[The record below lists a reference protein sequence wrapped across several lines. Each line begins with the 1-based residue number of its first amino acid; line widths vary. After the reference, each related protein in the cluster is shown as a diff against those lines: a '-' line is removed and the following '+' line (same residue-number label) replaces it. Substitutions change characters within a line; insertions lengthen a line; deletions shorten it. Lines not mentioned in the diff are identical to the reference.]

1 MLLNALTRLIF
12 LYRANKIKKGV
23 VFLIYKQIGTTTNRL
38 TKVNHKLSPFETIA
52 MTPVEIIEDNENKEN
67 YKGYKAV
74 QFISGEFS
82 EEEHKPIIRNNENL
96 YYRDLIIIDIDEI
109 ELNSTQ
115 AIDLIKRE
123 LQGFKYLLY
132 ATLNHTEDKPRFR
145 LVLEP
150 TKKMNENE
158 YKATIIH
165 VMALLNMNFDEH
177 SFTWS
182 QPQGAPVTT
191 KSNST
196 NYVFI
201 KNLQGNKFPVQQLKQ
216 EYFQYSNS
224 YENYSISHDEA
235 IKSINEY
242 TKIESRN
249 LEDRRKFISCIMVLC
264 KAVLNKEIEYSTGLE
279 CSRLL
284 ANIPNSSPKWEQENQ
299 QIFNDELKRSK
310 GNINYFRTNYSFK
323 EKFLHKAKIENK
335 KAKKQDKKKGG
346 ITLIELRNTIENLRD
361 IKFNEMTNVIEIKKD
376 GVYKTLETKDIQLL
390 RLDLSERKKVTFSI
404 EDIKTAIYGVSE
416 KNRYHP
422 IKQLIEAV
430 QWDGIERAETFF
442 IECLGVEDN
451 PVNREV
457 TRKWLLACITR
468 LYDKGHKFDEMLIL
482 FGGQGIG
489 KSTTLERLAL
499 DTFYTKVTG
508 KLNNDTILQTSQS
521 WLVELDELSTLLRTP
536 TQEFK
541 AWLSSRKDT
550 TRAPYEAQP
559 IDFHKGFVVL
569 GTTNDNKILKDHTG
583 NRRFWILEC
592 NENKIKKSIF
602 DIEQKEILQLWAE
615 VRTWY
620 LKNESLLLS
629 QTSRKMMEE
638 KTENYV
644 IPIPFT
650 DEIKNIT
657 NMKFPRN
664 WKEII
669 HGKHKFRLHKY
680 VTDMLN
686 AGTSTED
693 ISQDVLLDDITTQEL
708 FFLLT
713 GNYRTS
719 LNGLKATK
727 DFSNVFNMLDNWKSS
742 KAISRGEKKDLRGYK
757 RIN

>member
-1 MLLNALTRLIF
+1 M
-12 LYRANKIKKGV
+12 
-23 VFLIYKQIGTTTNRL
+23 IYKQIGTTTNKL
-38 TKVNHKLSPFETIA
+38 TKVHHKLSPFETIA

-67 YKGYKAV
+67 YKRYKAV

-82 EEEHKPIIRNNENL
+82 EEEYKPIIRNNENL

-109 ELNSTQ
+109 ELNSNQ
-115 AIDLIKRE
+115 AINLVKRE
-123 LQGFKYLLY
+123 LQEFKYLLY

-182 QPQGAPVTT
+182 QPQGAPITT
-191 KSNST
+191 KSNNN

-201 KNLQGNKFPVQQLKQ
+201 KKLQGNKFPVQQPKQ
-216 EYFQYSNS
+216 EYFQYSNT

-235 IKSINEY
+235 IQRVKEY
-242 TKIESRN
+242 TERESKN
-249 LEDRRKFISCIMVLC
+249 LEKRSNFISCIMVLC
-264 KAVLNKEIEYSTGLE
+264 KAVTTGEIEYVTGLE

-284 ANIPNSSPKWEQENQ
+284 ANIPNSFPKWEQENQ
-299 QIFNDELKRSK
+299 QMFIEELKRSK
-310 GNINYFRTNYSFK
+310 GNVNYFKTKYSFDN
-323 EKFLHKAKIENK
+323 KFPGKNENK
-335 KAKKQDKKKGG
+335 NNKTANKKGDF
-346 ITLIELRNTIENLRD
+346 TLFDLMNTIENLRE
-361 IKFNEMTNVIEIKKD
+361 IKFNEVKDLIEIKRD
-376 GVYKTLETKDIQLL
+376 GKFETLNNKDINLL
-390 RLDLSERKKVTFSI
+390 RLDLSKLKKVTFAT

-422 IKQLIEAV
+422 IKQLIEGI

-442 IECLGVEDN
+442 IDCLGVEDN

-457 TRKWLLACITR
+457 TRKWLLACMTR
-468 LYDKGHKFDEMLIL
+468 LYKKGCKFDEMLIL

-541 AWLSSRKDT
+541 SWLSSRKDT

-559 IDFHKGFVVL
+559 TDFYRGFVVL

-592 NENKIKKSIF
+592 NEDRIKKSIF
-602 DIEQKEILQLWAE
+602 NVEEKEILQIWAE

-620 LKNESLLLS
+620 HKNESLLLS
-629 QTSRKMMEE
+629 KETKKLMEE

-644 IPIPFT
+644 IPIPYT

-664 WKEII
+664 WKEIV

-686 AGTSTED
+686 AGISTED
-693 ISQDVLLDDITTQEL
+693 ISQDILLDDITTQEL

-713 GNYRTS
+713 GNYKTS
-719 LNGLKATK
+719 LNGVQATK
-727 DFSNVFNMLDNWKSS
+727 DFSNVFSKLENWRYS
-742 KAISRGEKKDLRGYK
+742 KNISRGEKSNLRGYK
-757 RIN
+757 RTS

>member
-1 MLLNALTRLIF
+1 M
-12 LYRANKIKKGV
+12 
-23 VFLIYKQIGTTTNRL
+23 IYKQIGTTTNKL
-38 TKVNHKLSPFETIA
+38 TKVHHKLSPFETIA
-52 MTPVEIIEDNENKEN
+52 MTPVEIIEDTENKEN
-67 YKGYKAV
+67 YKRYKAT
-74 QFISGEFS
+74 QFVSGEFS
-82 EEEHKPIIRNNENL
+82 EEEKKPIIRNNENL

-109 ELNSTQ
+109 ELNSNQ
-115 AIDLIKRE
+115 AINLIKRE
-123 LQGFKYLLY
+123 LQEFKYLLY

-182 QPQGAPVTT
+182 QPQGAPITT
-191 KSNST
+191 KSNSN

-201 KNLQGNKFPVQQLKQ
+201 KKLQGNKFPVQQPKQ

-235 IKSINEY
+235 IQRVKEY
-242 TKIESRN
+242 TEKESKN
-249 LEDRRKFISCIMVLC
+249 LEKRSNFISCIMVLC
-264 KAVLNKEIEYSTGLE
+264 KAVTTGEIEYVTGLE

-284 ANIPNSSPKWEQENQ
+284 ANIPNSFPKWEQENQ
-299 QIFNDELKRSK
+299 KMFNEELKRSK
-310 GNINYFRTNYSFK
+310 GNVNYFKTKYSFK
-323 EKFLHKAKIENK
+323 EKFSHKNK

-346 ITLIELRNTIENLRD
+346 TILIELTNSIKQIRN
-361 IKFNEMTNVIEIKKD
+361 IKYNEMTNLIEIEKD
-376 GVYKTLETKDIQLL
+376 GCFKTLENRDIQLL
-390 RLDLSERKKVTFSI
+390 RLNLSEKKNTTFSTD
-404 EDIKTAIYGVSE
+404 DIKTSIYGISE
-416 KNRYHP
+416 LNRYHP
-422 IKQLIEAV
+422 IKELIEAV
-430 QWDGIERAETFF
+430 QWDGVKRAEKFF
-442 IECLGVEDN
+442 IDCLGVEDN
-451 PVNREV
+451 ELNREV

-468 LYDKGHKFDEMLIL
+468 LYEKGRKFDEMLIL

-508 KLNNDTILQTSQS
+508 KLSNETILQTSKT

-536 TQEFK
+536 SEEFK

-550 TRAPYEAQP
+550 TRVPYEAQP
-559 IDFHKGFVVL
+559 LDFERGFIVL
-569 GTTNDNKILKDHTG
+569 GTTNNKKILKDNTG
-583 NRRFWILEC
+583 NRRFWILDC
-592 NENKIKKSIF
+592 NKDNIKTSIF
-602 DIEQKEILQLWAE
+602 SLTKQDILQVWAE

-629 QTSRKMMEE
+629 QTARKMMEE

-669 HGKHKFRLHKY
+669 HGKHKYRLHRY

-713 GNYRTS
+713 GNYRTF

-742 KAISRGEKKDLRGYK
+742 KAISRGEKRDLRGYK
-757 RIN
+757 KIN

>member
-1 MLLNALTRLIF
+1 M
-12 LYRANKIKKGV
+12 
-23 VFLIYKQIGTTTNRL
+23 IYKQIGTTTNRL

-67 YKGYKAV
+67 YKRYKAV

-123 LQGFKYLLY
+123 LQEFKYLLY

-182 QPQGAPVTT
+182 QPQGTPITT
-191 KSNST
+191 KSNSS

-201 KNLQGNKFPVQQLKQ
+201 KKLQGNKFPVQKPKQ
-216 EYFQYSNS
+216 EYFQSSNS
-224 YENYSISHDEA
+224 YENFSIPYDEA
-235 IKSINEY
+235 IQIVKEY
-242 TKIESRN
+242 TEKESKN
-249 LEDRRKFISCIMVLC
+249 LEKRSNFISCLMVLC
-264 KAVLNKEIEYSTGLE
+264 KAVTTGEIEYITGVE

-284 ANIPNSSPKWEQENQ
+284 ANIPNSFPKWEQENQ
-299 QIFNDELKRSK
+299 KMFNEELKRSK
-310 GNINYFRTNYSFK
+310 GNVNHFKTKYSFK
-323 EKFLHKAKIENK
+323 EKFSHKNK

-346 ITLIELRNTIENLRD
+346 TILIELTNSIKQIRN
-361 IKFNEMTNVIEIKKD
+361 IKYNEMTNLIEIEKD
-376 GVYKTLETKDIQLL
+376 GCFKTLENRDIQLL
-390 RLDLSERKKVTFSI
+390 RLNLSEKKKTTFSTD
-404 EDIKTAIYGVSE
+404 DIKTSIYGISE
-416 KNRYHP
+416 LNRYHP
-422 IKQLIEAV
+422 IKELIEAV
-430 QWDGIERAETFF
+430 QWDGVKRAETFF
-442 IECLGVEDN
+442 IDCLGVEDN
-451 PVNREV
+451 ELNKEV

-468 LYDKGHKFDEMLIL
+468 LYEKGRKFDEMLIL

-508 KLNNDTILQTSQS
+508 KLSNETILQTSKT

-536 TQEFK
+536 SEEFK

-550 TRAPYEAQP
+550 TRVPYEAQP
-559 IDFHKGFVVL
+559 LDFERGFVVL
-569 GTTNDNKILKDHTG
+569 GTTNNKKILKDNTG
-583 NRRFWILEC
+583 NRRFWILDC
-592 NENKIKKSIF
+592 NKDNIKTSIF
-602 DIEQKEILQLWAE
+602 SLTEQDILQVWAE

-629 QTSRKMMEE
+629 QTARKMMEE

-669 HGKHKFRLHKY
+669 HGKHKYRLHRY

-713 GNYRTS
+713 GSYRTS

-742 KAISRGEKKDLRGYK
+742 KAISRGEKRDLRGYK
-757 RIN
+757 KIN

>member
-1 MLLNALTRLIF
+1 M
-12 LYRANKIKKGV
+12 
-23 VFLIYKQIGTTTNRL
+23 IYKQIGTTTNRL

-67 YKGYKAV
+67 YKRYKAV

-123 LQGFKYLLY
+123 LQEFKYLLY
-132 ATLNHTEDKPRFR
+132 ATLNHTEEKPRFR
-145 LVLEP
+145 LILEP

-182 QPQGAPVTT
+182 QPQGTPITT
-191 KSNST
+191 KNNSS

-201 KNLQGNKFPVQQLKQ
+201 KKSQGNKFPVQKPKQ
-216 EYFQYSNS
+216 EYSQSSNS
-224 YENYSISHDEA
+224 YENFSIPYDEA
-235 IKSINEY
+235 IQIVKEY
-242 TKIESRN
+242 TEKESKN
-249 LEDRRKFISCIMVLC
+249 LEKRSNFISCLMVLC
-264 KAVLNKEIEYSTGLE
+264 KAVTTGEIEYITGVE

-299 QIFNDELKRSK
+299 KMFNEELKRSK
-310 GNINYFRTNYSFK
+310 GNVNHFKTKYSFK
-323 EKFLHKAKIENK
+323 EKFSHKNK

-346 ITLIELRNTIENLRD
+346 TILIELTNSIKQIRN
-361 IKFNEMTNVIEIKKD
+361 IKYNEMTNLIEIEKD
-376 GVYKTLETKDIQLL
+376 GCFKTLENRDIQLL
-390 RLDLSERKKVTFSI
+390 RLNLSEKKKTTFSTD
-404 EDIKTAIYGVSE
+404 DIKTSIYGISE
-416 KNRYHP
+416 LNRYHP
-422 IKQLIEAV
+422 IKELIEAV
-430 QWDGIERAETFF
+430 QWDGVKRAETFF
-442 IECLGVEDN
+442 IDCLGVEDN
-451 PVNREV
+451 ELNKEV

-468 LYDKGHKFDEMLIL
+468 LYEKGRKFDEMLIL

-508 KLNNDTILQTSQS
+508 KLSNETILQTSKT

-536 TQEFK
+536 SEEFK

-550 TRAPYEAQP
+550 TRVPYEAQP
-559 IDFHKGFVVL
+559 LDFERGFIVL
-569 GTTNDNKILKDHTG
+569 GTTNNKKILKDNTG
-583 NRRFWILEC
+583 NRRFWILDC
-592 NENKIKKSIF
+592 NKDNIKTSIF
-602 DIEQKEILQLWAE
+602 SLTEQDILQVWAE

-629 QTSRKMMEE
+629 QTARKMMEE

-669 HGKHKFRLHKY
+669 HGKHKYRLHRY

-713 GNYRTS
+713 GNYRTY

-742 KAISRGEKKDLRGYK
+742 KAISRGEKRDLRGYK
-757 RIN
+757 KIN

>member
-1 MLLNALTRLIF
+1 M
-12 LYRANKIKKGV
+12 
-23 VFLIYKQIGTTTNRL
+23 IYKQIGTTTNRL

-182 QPQGAPVTT
+182 QPQGAPITT

-201 KNLQGNKFPVQQLKQ
+201 KNLQGNKFPVQKPKQ
-216 EYFQYSNS
+216 EYFQSSNS
-224 YENYSISHDEA
+224 YENFSIPYDEA
-235 IKSINEY
+235 IQIVKEY
-242 TKIESRN
+242 TEKESKN
-249 LEDRRKFISCIMVLC
+249 LKKRSNFISCLMVLC
-264 KAVLNKEIEYSTGLE
+264 KAVTTGEIEYITGVE

-299 QIFNDELKRSK
+299 KMFNEELKRSK
-310 GNINYFRTNYSFK
+310 GNVNHFKTKYSFK
-323 EKFLHKAKIENK
+323 EKFSHKNK

-346 ITLIELRNTIENLRD
+346 TILIELTNSIKQIRN
-361 IKFNEMTNVIEIKKD
+361 IKYNEMTNLIEIEKD
-376 GVYKTLETKDIQLL
+376 GCFKTLENRDIQLL
-390 RLDLSERKKVTFSI
+390 RLNLSEKKKTTFSTD
-404 EDIKTAIYGVSE
+404 DIKTSIYGISE
-416 KNRYHP
+416 LNRYHP
-422 IKQLIEAV
+422 IKELIEAV
-430 QWDGIERAETFF
+430 QWDGVKRAETFF
-442 IECLGVEDN
+442 IDCLGVEDN
-451 PVNREV
+451 ELNKEV

-468 LYDKGHKFDEMLIL
+468 LYEKGRKFDEMLIL

-508 KLNNDTILQTSQS
+508 KLSNETILQTSKT

-536 TQEFK
+536 SEEFK

-550 TRAPYEAQP
+550 TRVPYEAQP
-559 IDFHKGFVVL
+559 LDFERGFVVL
-569 GTTNDNKILKDHTG
+569 GTTNNKKILKDNTG
-583 NRRFWILEC
+583 NRRFWILDC
-592 NENKIKKSIF
+592 NKDNIKTSIF
-602 DIEQKEILQLWAE
+602 SLTEQDILQVWAE

-629 QTSRKMMEE
+629 QTARKMMEE

-669 HGKHKFRLHKY
+669 HGKHKYRLHRY

-713 GNYRTS
+713 GNYRTY

-742 KAISRGEKKDLRGYK
+742 KAISRGEKRDLRGYK
-757 RIN
+757 KIN

>member
-1 MLLNALTRLIF
+1 M
-12 LYRANKIKKGV
+12 
-23 VFLIYKQIGTTTNRL
+23 IYKQIGTTTNRL

-67 YKGYKAV
+67 YKRYKAV

-123 LQGFKYLLY
+123 LQEFKYLLY
-132 ATLNHTEDKPRFR
+132 ATLNHTEEKPRFR
-145 LVLEP
+145 LILEP

-165 VMALLNMNFDEH
+165 VMALLNINFDEH

-182 QPQGAPVTT
+182 QPQGTPITT
-191 KSNST
+191 NSNSS

-201 KNLQGNKFPVQQLKQ
+201 KKSQGNKFPVQKPKQ
-216 EYFQYSNS
+216 EYFQSSNS
-224 YENYSISHDEA
+224 YENFSILYDEA
-235 IKSINEY
+235 IQIVKEY
-242 TKIESRN
+242 TEKESKN
-249 LEDRRKFISCIMVLC
+249 LEKRSNFISCLMVLC
-264 KAVLNKEIEYSTGLE
+264 KAVTTGEIEYITGVE

-284 ANIPNSSPKWEQENQ
+284 ANIPNSFPKWEQENQ
-299 QIFNDELKRSK
+299 KMFNEELKRSK
-310 GNINYFRTNYSFK
+310 GNVNHFKTKYSFK
-323 EKFLHKAKIENK
+323 EKFSHKNK
-335 KAKKQDKKKGG
+335 KAKKQDKKKGDF
-346 ITLIELRNTIENLRD
+346 TLFDLMNIIDNLRD
-361 IKFNEMTNVIEIKKD
+361 IKFNEMSNLIEIKKD
-376 GVYKTLETKDIQLL
+376 GKYKAVDNKDINLL
-390 RLDLSERKKVTFSI
+390 RLDLSKLKKVTFST

-416 KNRYHP
+416 KNKYHP
-422 IKQLIEAV
+422 IKQLIEAT
-430 QWDGIERAETFF
+430 QWDGIERAEKIF
-442 IECLGVEDN
+442 IDWLGVEDN

-468 LYDKGHKFDEMLIL
+468 LYDKGRKFDEMLIL

-499 DTFYTKVTG
+499 DNFYTKVTG

-541 AWLSSRKDT
+541 SWLSSRKDT

-569 GTTNDNKILKDHTG
+569 GTTNDDKILKDHTG

-592 NENKIKKSIF
+592 DEDKIKKSIF
-602 DIEQKEILQLWAE
+602 NVEEKDILQVWAE

-629 QTSRKMMEE
+629 EETRKLMEE

-644 IPIPFT
+644 IPIPYT

-657 NMKFPRN
+657 NMKFPHN

-713 GNYRTS
+713 GDYRTS

-742 KAISRGEKKDLRGYK
+742 KAISRGEKKRFKGL
-757 RIN
+757 

>member
-1 MLLNALTRLIF
+1 M
-12 LYRANKIKKGV
+12 
-23 VFLIYKQIGTTTNRL
+23 IYKQIGTTTNKL
-38 TKVNHKLSPFETIA
+38 TKVHHKLSPFETIA

-67 YKGYKAV
+67 YKRYKAV

-82 EEEHKPIIRNNENL
+82 EEEYKPIIRNNENL

-109 ELNSTQ
+109 ELNSNQ
-115 AIDLIKRE
+115 AINLVKRE
-123 LQGFKYLLY
+123 LQEFKYLLY

-145 LVLEP
+145 LVLES

-182 QPQGAPVTT
+182 QPQGAPITT
-191 KSNST
+191 KSNSN

-201 KNLQGNKFPVQQLKQ
+201 KKLQGNKFPVQQPKQ
-216 EYFQYSNS
+216 EYFQYSNT

-235 IKSINEY
+235 IQRLKEY
-242 TKIESRN
+242 TERESKN
-249 LEDRRKFISCIMVLC
+249 LEKRSNFISCIMVLC
-264 KAVLNKEIEYSTGLE
+264 KAVTTGEIEYVTGLE

-284 ANIPNSSPKWEQENQ
+284 ANIPNSFPKWEQENQ
-299 QIFNDELKRSK
+299 QMFIEELKRSK
-310 GNINYFRTNYSFK
+310 GNVNYFKTKYSFDN
-323 EKFLHKAKIENK
+323 KFPGKNENK
-335 KAKKQDKKKGG
+335 NNKTANKKGAF
-346 ITLIELRNTIENLRD
+346 TLFDLMNTIENLRE
-361 IKFNEMTNVIEIKKD
+361 IKFNEVKDLIEIKRD
-376 GVYKTLETKDIQLL
+376 GKFETLNNKDINLL
-390 RLDLSERKKVTFSI
+390 RLDLSKLKKVTFAT

-422 IKQLIEAV
+422 IKQLIEGI

-442 IECLGVEDN
+442 IDCLGVEDN

-457 TRKWLLACITR
+457 TRKWLLACMTR
-468 LYDKGHKFDEMLIL
+468 LYKKGCKFDEMLIL

-541 AWLSSRKDT
+541 SWLSSRKDT

-559 IDFHKGFVVL
+559 TDFYRGFVVL

-592 NENKIKKSIF
+592 NEDRIKKSIF
-602 DIEQKEILQLWAE
+602 NVEEKEILQIWAE

-620 LKNESLLLS
+620 HKNESLLLS
-629 QTSRKMMEE
+629 KETKKLMEE

-644 IPIPFT
+644 IPIPYT

-664 WKEII
+664 WKEIV

-713 GNYRTS
+713 GNYKTT
-719 LNGLKATK
+719 LNGVQATK
-727 DFSNVFNMLDNWKSS
+727 DFSNVFSKLENWKYS
-742 KAISRGEKKDLRGYK
+742 KNIARGEKSNLRGYK
-757 RIN
+757 RTS

>member
-1 MLLNALTRLIF
+1 M
-12 LYRANKIKKGV
+12 
-23 VFLIYKQIGTTTNRL
+23 IYKQIGTTTNKL
-38 TKVNHKLSPFETIA
+38 TKVHHKLSPFETIA
-52 MTPVEIIEDNENKEN
+52 ITPIEIIEDTENKEN
-67 YKGYKAV
+67 YKRYKAI
-74 QFISGEFS
+74 QFVSGEFS
-82 EEEHKPIIRNNENL
+82 EEEKKPIIRNNENL

-109 ELNSTQ
+109 ELNSNQ
-115 AIDLIKRE
+115 AINLIERK
-123 LQGFKYLLY
+123 LQEFKYLLY

-182 QPQGAPVTT
+182 QPQGTPITT
-191 KSNST
+191 KNNSS

-201 KNLQGNKFPVQQLKQ
+201 KKSQGNKFPVQKPKQ
-216 EYFQYSNS
+216 EYSQSSNS
-224 YENYSISHDEA
+224 YENFSIPYDEA
-235 IKSINEY
+235 IQIVKEY
-242 TKIESRN
+242 TEKESKN
-249 LEDRRKFISCIMVLC
+249 LEKRSNFISCLMVLC
-264 KAVLNKEIEYSTGLE
+264 KAVTTGEIEYITGVE

-299 QIFNDELKRSK
+299 KMFNEELKRSK
-310 GNINYFRTNYSFK
+310 GNVNHFKTKYSFK
-323 EKFLHKAKIENK
+323 EKFSHKNK

-346 ITLIELRNTIENLRD
+346 TILIELTNSIKQIRN
-361 IKFNEMTNVIEIKKD
+361 IKYNEMTNLIEIEKD
-376 GVYKTLETKDIQLL
+376 GCFKTLENRDIQLL
-390 RLDLSERKKVTFSI
+390 RLNLSEKKKTTFSTD
-404 EDIKTAIYGVSE
+404 DIKTSIYGISE
-416 KNRYHP
+416 LNRYHP
-422 IKQLIEAV
+422 IKELIEAV
-430 QWDGIERAETFF
+430 QWDGVKRAETFF
-442 IECLGVEDN
+442 IDCLGVEDN
-451 PVNREV
+451 ELNKEV

-468 LYDKGHKFDEMLIL
+468 LYEKGRKFDEMLIL

-508 KLNNDTILQTSQS
+508 KLSNETILQTSKT

-536 TQEFK
+536 SEEFK

-550 TRAPYEAQP
+550 TRVPYEAQP
-559 IDFHKGFVVL
+559 LDFERGFVVL
-569 GTTNDNKILKDHTG
+569 GTTNNKKILKDNTG
-583 NRRFWILEC
+583 NRRFWILDC
-592 NENKIKKSIF
+592 NKDNIKTSIF
-602 DIEQKEILQLWAE
+602 SLTEQDILQVWAE

-629 QTSRKMMEE
+629 QTARKMMEE

-669 HGKHKFRLHKY
+669 HGKHKYRLHRY

-713 GNYRTS
+713 GNYRTY

-742 KAISRGEKKDLRGYK
+742 KAISRGEKRDLRGYK
-757 RIN
+757 KIN

>member
-1 MLLNALTRLIF
+1 M
-12 LYRANKIKKGV
+12 
-23 VFLIYKQIGTTTNRL
+23 IYKQIGTTTNRL

-67 YKGYKAV
+67 YKRYKAV
-74 QFISGEFS
+74 QFVSGEFS

-109 ELNSTQ
+109 ELNNTQ

-123 LQGFKYLLY
+123 LQEFKYLLY
-132 ATLNHTEDKPRFR
+132 ATLNHTEEKPRFR
-145 LVLEP
+145 LILEP

-182 QPQGAPVTT
+182 QPQGTPITT
-191 KSNST
+191 KSNSS

-201 KNLQGNKFPVQQLKQ
+201 KKSQGNKFPVQKPKQ
-216 EYFQYSNS
+216 EYFQSSNS
-224 YENYSISHDEA
+224 YENFSIPYDEA
-235 IKSINEY
+235 IQIVKEY
-242 TKIESRN
+242 TEKESKN
-249 LEDRRKFISCIMVLC
+249 LEKRSNFISCLMVLC
-264 KAVLNKEIEYSTGLE
+264 KAVTTGEIEYITGVE
-279 CSRLL
+279 CSKLL
-284 ANIPNSSPKWEQENQ
+284 ANIPNSFPKWEQENQ
-299 QIFNDELKRSK
+299 KMFNEELKRSK
-310 GNINYFRTNYSFK
+310 GNVNHFKTKYSFK
-323 EKFLHKAKIENK
+323 EKFSHKNK

-346 ITLIELRNTIENLRD
+346 TILIELTNSIKQIRN
-361 IKFNEMTNVIEIKKD
+361 IKYNEMTNLIEIEKD
-376 GVYKTLETKDIQLL
+376 GCFKTLENRDIQLL
-390 RLDLSERKKVTFSI
+390 RLNLSEKKKTTFSTD
-404 EDIKTAIYGVSE
+404 DIKTSIYGISE
-416 KNRYHP
+416 LNRYHP
-422 IKQLIEAV
+422 IKELIEAV
-430 QWDGIERAETFF
+430 QWDGVKRAETFF
-442 IECLGVEDN
+442 IDCLGVEDN
-451 PVNREV
+451 ELNKEV

-468 LYDKGHKFDEMLIL
+468 LYEKGRKFDEMLIL

-508 KLNNDTILQTSQS
+508 KLSNETILQTSKT

-536 TQEFK
+536 SEEFK

-550 TRAPYEAQP
+550 TRVPYEAQP
-559 IDFHKGFVVL
+559 LDFERGFVVL
-569 GTTNDNKILKDHTG
+569 GTTNNKKILKDNTG
-583 NRRFWILEC
+583 NRRFWILDC
-592 NENKIKKSIF
+592 NKDNIKTSIF
-602 DIEQKEILQLWAE
+602 SLTEQDILQVWAE

-629 QTSRKMMEE
+629 QTARKMMEE

-657 NMKFPRN
+657 NMKFPRT
-664 WKEII
+664 WKEIV

-693 ISQDVLLDDITTQEL
+693 IPQDVLLDDITTQEL

-742 KAISRGEKKDLRGYK
+742 KAISRGEKRDLRGYK
-757 RIN
+757 KIN

>member
-1 MLLNALTRLIF
+1 M
-12 LYRANKIKKGV
+12 
-23 VFLIYKQIGTTTNRL
+23 IYKQIGTTTNKL
-38 TKVNHKLSPFETIA
+38 TKVHHKLSPFEPIA

-67 YKGYKAV
+67 YKRYKAV

-82 EEEHKPIIRNNENL
+82 EEEYKPIIRNNESL

-109 ELNSTQ
+109 ELNSNQ
-115 AIDLIKRE
+115 AINLVKRE
-123 LQGFKYLLY
+123 LQEFKYLLY

-182 QPQGAPVTT
+182 QPQGTPITT
-191 KSNST
+191 KNNSS

-201 KNLQGNKFPVQQLKQ
+201 KKSQGNKFPVQKPKQ
-216 EYFQYSNS
+216 EYSQSSNS
-224 YENYSISHDEA
+224 YENFSIPYDEA
-235 IKSINEY
+235 IQIVKEY
-242 TKIESRN
+242 TEKESKN
-249 LEDRRKFISCIMVLC
+249 LEKRSNFISCLMVLC
-264 KAVLNKEIEYSTGLE
+264 KAVTTGEIEYITGVE

-299 QIFNDELKRSK
+299 KMFNEELKRSK
-310 GNINYFRTNYSFK
+310 GNVNHFKTKYSFK
-323 EKFLHKAKIENK
+323 EKFSHKNK

-346 ITLIELRNTIENLRD
+346 TILIELTNSIKQIRN
-361 IKFNEMTNVIEIKKD
+361 IKYNEMTNLIEIEKD
-376 GVYKTLETKDIQLL
+376 GCFKTLENRDIQLL
-390 RLDLSERKKVTFSI
+390 RLNLSEKKKTTFSTD
-404 EDIKTAIYGVSE
+404 DIKTSIYGISE
-416 KNRYHP
+416 LNRYHP
-422 IKQLIEAV
+422 IKELIEAV
-430 QWDGIERAETFF
+430 QWDGVKRAETFF
-442 IECLGVEDN
+442 IDCLGVEDN
-451 PVNREV
+451 ELNKEV

-468 LYDKGHKFDEMLIL
+468 LYEKGRKFDEMLIL

-508 KLNNDTILQTSQS
+508 KLSNETILQTSKT

-536 TQEFK
+536 SEEFK

-550 TRAPYEAQP
+550 TRVPYEAQP
-559 IDFHKGFVVL
+559 LDFERGFVVL
-569 GTTNDNKILKDHTG
+569 GTTNNKKILKDNTG
-583 NRRFWILEC
+583 NRRFWILDC
-592 NENKIKKSIF
+592 NKDNIKTSIF
-602 DIEQKEILQLWAE
+602 SLTEQDILQVWAE

-629 QTSRKMMEE
+629 QTARKMMEE

-669 HGKHKFRLHKY
+669 HGKHKYRLHRY

-713 GNYRTS
+713 GNYRTY

-742 KAISRGEKKDLRGYK
+742 KAISRGEKRDLRGYK
-757 RIN
+757 KIN

>member
-1 MLLNALTRLIF
+1 M
-12 LYRANKIKKGV
+12 
-23 VFLIYKQIGTTTNRL
+23 IYKQIGTTTNRL

-67 YKGYKAV
+67 YKRYKAV

-123 LQGFKYLLY
+123 LQEFKYLLY
-132 ATLNHTEDKPRFR
+132 ATLNHTEEKPRFR
-145 LVLEP
+145 LILEP

-182 QPQGAPVTT
+182 QPQGTPITT
-191 KSNST
+191 KNNSS

-201 KNLQGNKFPVQQLKQ
+201 KKSQGNKFPVQKPKQ
-216 EYFQYSNS
+216 EYSQSSNS
-224 YENYSISHDEA
+224 YENFSIPYDEA
-235 IKSINEY
+235 IQIVKEY
-242 TKIESRN
+242 TEKESKN
-249 LEDRRKFISCIMVLC
+249 LEKRSNFISCLMVLC
-264 KAVLNKEIEYSTGLE
+264 KAVTTGEIEYITGVE

-299 QIFNDELKRSK
+299 KMFNEELKRSK
-310 GNINYFRTNYSFK
+310 GNVNHFKTKYSFK
-323 EKFLHKAKIENK
+323 EKFSHKNK

-346 ITLIELRNTIENLRD
+346 TILIELTNSIKQIRN
-361 IKFNEMTNVIEIKKD
+361 IKYNEMTNLIEIEKD
-376 GVYKTLETKDIQLL
+376 GCFKTLENRDIQLL
-390 RLDLSERKKVTFSI
+390 RLNLSEKKKTTFSTD
-404 EDIKTAIYGVSE
+404 DIKTSIYGISE
-416 KNRYHP
+416 LNRYHP
-422 IKQLIEAV
+422 IKELIEAV
-430 QWDGIERAETFF
+430 QWDGVKRAETFF
-442 IECLGVEDN
+442 IDCLGVEDN
-451 PVNREV
+451 ELNKEV

-468 LYDKGHKFDEMLIL
+468 LYEKGRKFDEMLIL

-508 KLNNDTILQTSQS
+508 KLSNETILQTSKT
-521 WLVELDELSTLLRTP
+521 WLVELDDLSTLLRTP
-536 TQEFK
+536 SEEFK

-550 TRAPYEAQP
+550 TRVPYEAQP
-559 IDFHKGFVVL
+559 LDFERGFVVL
-569 GTTNDNKILKDHTG
+569 GTTNNKKILKDNTG
-583 NRRFWILEC
+583 NRRFWILDC
-592 NENKIKKSIF
+592 NKDNIKTSIF
-602 DIEQKEILQLWAE
+602 SLTEQDILQVWAE

-629 QTSRKMMEE
+629 QTARKMMEE

-669 HGKHKFRLHKY
+669 HGKHKYRLHRY

-713 GNYRTS
+713 GNYRTY

-742 KAISRGEKKDLRGYK
+742 KAISRGEKRDLRGYK
-757 RIN
+757 KIN

>member
-1 MLLNALTRLIF
+1 M
-12 LYRANKIKKGV
+12 
-23 VFLIYKQIGTTTNRL
+23 IYKQIGTTTNKL
-38 TKVNHKLSPFETIA
+38 TKVHHKLSPFETIA
-52 MTPVEIIEDNENKEN
+52 ITPIDIIEDTENKEN
-67 YKGYKAV
+67 YKRYKAI
-74 QFISGEFS
+74 QFVSGEFS
-82 EEEHKPIIRNNENL
+82 EEEKKPIIRNNENL

-109 ELNSTQ
+109 ELNSNQ
-115 AIDLIKRE
+115 AINLIKCE
-123 LQGFKYLLY
+123 LQEFKYLLY

-182 QPQGAPVTT
+182 QPQGAPITT
-191 KSNST
+191 KSNSN

-201 KNLQGNKFPVQQLKQ
+201 KKLQGNKFPVQQPKQ
-216 EYFQYSNS
+216 EYFQYSNT

-235 IKSINEY
+235 IQRVKEY
-242 TKIESRN
+242 TEKESKN
-249 LEDRRKFISCIMVLC
+249 LEKRSNFIPCIMVLC
-264 KAVLNKEIEYSTGLE
+264 KAVTTGEIEYVTGLE

-299 QIFNDELKRSK
+299 KMFNEELKRSK
-310 GNINYFRTNYSFK
+310 GNVNYFKTKYSFDN
-323 EKFLHKAKIENK
+323 KFPGKNENK
-335 KAKKQDKKKGG
+335 NNKTANKKGDF
-346 ITLIELRNTIENLRD
+346 TLFDLMNTIENLRE
-361 IKFNEMTNVIEIKKD
+361 IKFNEVKDLIEIKRD
-376 GVYKTLETKDIQLL
+376 GKFETLNNKDINLL
-390 RLDLSERKKVTFSI
+390 RLDLSKLKKVTFAT

-422 IKQLIEAV
+422 IKQLIEGI

-442 IECLGVEDN
+442 IDCLGVEDN

-457 TRKWLLACITR
+457 TRKWLLACMTR
-468 LYDKGHKFDEMLIL
+468 LYKKGCKFDEMLIL

-541 AWLSSRKDT
+541 SWLSSRKDT

-559 IDFHKGFVVL
+559 TDFYRGFVVL

-592 NENKIKKSIF
+592 NEDRIKKSIF
-602 DIEQKEILQLWAE
+602 NVEEKEILQIWAE

-620 LKNESLLLS
+620 HKNESLLLS
-629 QTSRKMMEE
+629 KETKKLMEE

-644 IPIPFT
+644 IPIPYT

-669 HGKHKFRLHKY
+669 HGKYKFRLHKY

-693 ISQDVLLDDITTQEL
+693 VSQDVLLDDITTQEL

-713 GNYRTS
+713 GNYKTS
-719 LNGLKATK
+719 LNGVQATK
-727 DFSNVFNMLDNWKSS
+727 DFSNVFSKLENWRYS
-742 KAISRGEKKDLRGYK
+742 KNIARGEKSNLRGYK
-757 RIN
+757 RTS

>member
-1 MLLNALTRLIF
+1 M
-12 LYRANKIKKGV
+12 
-23 VFLIYKQIGTTTNRL
+23 IYKQIGTTTNKL
-38 TKVNHKLSPFETIA
+38 TKVHHKLSPFETIA

-67 YKGYKAV
+67 YKRYKAV

-82 EEEHKPIIRNNENL
+82 EEEYKPIIRNNENL

-109 ELNSTQ
+109 ELNSNQ
-115 AIDLIKRE
+115 AINLVKRE
-123 LQGFKYLLY
+123 LQEFKYLLY

-182 QPQGAPVTT
+182 QPQGAPITT
-191 KSNST
+191 KSNSN

-201 KNLQGNKFPVQQLKQ
+201 KKLQGNKFPVQQPKQ
-216 EYFQYSNS
+216 EYFQYSNT

-235 IKSINEY
+235 IQRVKEY
-242 TKIESRN
+242 TERESKN
-249 LEDRRKFISCIMVLC
+249 LEKRSNFISCIMVLC
-264 KAVLNKEIEYSTGLE
+264 KAVTTGEIEYVTGLE

-284 ANIPNSSPKWEQENQ
+284 ANIPSSFPKWEQENQ
-299 QIFNDELKRSK
+299 KMFNEELKRSK
-310 GNINYFRTNYSFK
+310 GNVNYFKTKYSFK
-323 EKFLHKAKIENK
+323 EKFSHKNK

-346 ITLIELRNTIENLRD
+346 TILIKLTNSIKQIRN
-361 IKFNEMTNVIEIKKD
+361 IKYNEMTNLIEIEKD
-376 GVYKTLETKDIQLL
+376 GCFKTLENRDIQLL
-390 RLDLSERKKVTFSI
+390 RLNLSEKKNTTFSTD
-404 EDIKTAIYGVSE
+404 DIKTSIYGISE
-416 KNRYHP
+416 LNRYHP
-422 IKQLIEAV
+422 IKELIEAI
-430 QWDGIERAETFF
+430 QWDGVKRAEKFF
-442 IECLGVEDN
+442 IDCLGVEDN
-451 PVNREV
+451 ELNREV

-468 LYDKGHKFDEMLIL
+468 LYEKGRKFDEMLIL

-508 KLNNDTILQTSQS
+508 KLSNETILQTSKT

-536 TQEFK
+536 SEEFK

-550 TRAPYEAQP
+550 TRVPYEAQP
-559 IDFHKGFVVL
+559 LDFERGFIVL
-569 GTTNDNKILKDHTG
+569 GTTNNKKILKDNTG
-583 NRRFWILEC
+583 NRRFWILDC
-592 NENKIKKSIF
+592 NKDNIKTSIF
-602 DIEQKEILQLWAE
+602 SLTKQDILQVWAE

-629 QTSRKMMEE
+629 QTARKMMEE

-669 HGKHKFRLHKY
+669 HGKHKYRLHRY

-742 KAISRGEKKDLRGYK
+742 KAISRGEKRDLRGYK
-757 RIN
+757 KIN

>member
-1 MLLNALTRLIF
+1 MIYTQTGTVT
-12 LYRANKIKKGV
+12 NKLKKV
-23 VFLIYKQIGTTTNRL
+23 KSQSSSFDTLAI
-38 TKVNHKLSPFETIA
+38 
-52 MTPVEIIEDNENKEN
+52 TPVDIIEDNEDKEH
-67 YKGYKAV
+67 YKRYKAT
-74 QFISGEFS
+74 QFVSGEFS
-82 EEEHKPIIRNNENL
+82 EEEHNPIIRNNENL

-109 ELNSTQ
+109 ELNSNQ
-115 AIDLIKRE
+115 AINLIERE
-123 LQGFKYLLY
+123 LQEFKYLLY
-132 ATLNHTEDKPRFR
+132 ATLNHTEEKPRFR

-150 TKKMNENE
+150 TKKMNESE

-182 QPQGAPVTT
+182 QPQGAPITT
-191 KSNST
+191 KSNSN

-201 KNLQGNKFPVQQLKQ
+201 KKIQGSKFPVQKPKQ
-216 EYFQYSNS
+216 EYFQSSNS
-224 YENYSISHDEA
+224 YENFSIPYDEA
-235 IKSINEY
+235 IQIVKEY
-242 TKIESRN
+242 TEKESKN
-249 LEDRRKFISCIMVLC
+249 LEKRSNFISCLMVLC
-264 KAVLNKEIEYSTGLE
+264 KAVTTGEIEYITGVE

-299 QIFNDELKRSK
+299 KMFNEELKRSK
-310 GNINYFRTNYSFK
+310 GNVNHFKTKYSFK
-323 EKFLHKAKIENK
+323 EKFSHKNK
-335 KAKKQDKKKGG
+335 KAKKQDKKKGDF
-346 ITLIELRNTIENLRD
+346 TLFDLMNIIDNLRD
-361 IKFNEMTNVIEIKKD
+361 IKFNEMSNLIEIKKD
-376 GVYKTLETKDIQLL
+376 GKYKAVDNKDINLL
-390 RLDLSERKKVTFSI
+390 RLDLSKLKKVTFST
-404 EDIKTAIYGVSE
+404 EDIKTAICGVSE
-416 KNRYHP
+416 KNKYHP
-422 IKQLIEAV
+422 IKQLIEST
-430 QWDGIERAETFF
+430 QWDGIERAEKIF
-442 IECLGVEDN
+442 IDWLGVEDN

-468 LYDKGHKFDEMLIL
+468 LYDKGRKFDEMLIL

-499 DTFYTKVTG
+499 DNFYTKVTG

-541 AWLSSRKDT
+541 SWLSSRKDT

-569 GTTNDNKILKDHTG
+569 GTTNDDKILKDHTG

-592 NENKIKKSIF
+592 DEDKIKKSIF
-602 DIEQKEILQLWAE
+602 NVEEKEILQVWAE

-620 LKNESLLLS
+620 NKNESLLLS

>member
-1 MLLNALTRLIF
+1 M
-12 LYRANKIKKGV
+12 
-23 VFLIYKQIGTTTNRL
+23 IYKQIGTTTNKL
-38 TKVNHKLSPFETIA
+38 TKVHHKLSPFETIA
-52 MTPVEIIEDNENKEN
+52 ITPIDIIEDTENKEN
-67 YKGYKAV
+67 YKRYKAI
-74 QFISGEFS
+74 QFVSGEFS
-82 EEEHKPIIRNNENL
+82 EEEKKPIIRNNENL

-109 ELNSTQ
+109 ELNSNQ
-115 AIDLIKRE
+115 AINLIKCE
-123 LQGFKYLLY
+123 LQEFKYLLY

-182 QPQGAPVTT
+182 QPQGAPITT
-191 KSNST
+191 KSNSN

-201 KNLQGNKFPVQQLKQ
+201 KKLQGNKFPVQQPKQ
-216 EYFQYSNS
+216 EYFQYSNT

-235 IKSINEY
+235 IQRVKEY
-242 TKIESRN
+242 TERESKN
-249 LEDRRKFISCIMVLC
+249 LEKRSNFISCIMVLC
-264 KAVLNKEIEYSTGLE
+264 KAVTTGEIEYVTGLE

-284 ANIPNSSPKWEQENQ
+284 ANIPNSFPKWEQENQ
-299 QIFNDELKRSK
+299 KMFNEELKRSK
-310 GNINYFRTNYSFK
+310 GNVNYFKTKYSFK
-323 EKFLHKAKIENK
+323 EKFSHKNK

-346 ITLIELRNTIENLRD
+346 TILIELTNSIKQIRN
-361 IKFNEMTNVIEIKKD
+361 IKYNEMTNLIEIEKD
-376 GVYKTLETKDIQLL
+376 GCFKTLENRDIQLL
-390 RLDLSERKKVTFSI
+390 RLNLSEKKNTTFSTD
-404 EDIKTAIYGVSE
+404 DIKTSIYGISE
-416 KNRYHP
+416 LNRYHP
-422 IKQLIEAV
+422 IKELIEAV
-430 QWDGIERAETFF
+430 QWDGVKRAEKFF
-442 IECLGVEDN
+442 IDCLGVEDN
-451 PVNREV
+451 ELNREV

-468 LYDKGHKFDEMLIL
+468 LYEKGRKFDEMLIL

-508 KLNNDTILQTSQS
+508 KLSNETILQTSKT

-536 TQEFK
+536 SEEFK

-550 TRAPYEAQP
+550 TRVPYEAQP
-559 IDFHKGFVVL
+559 LDFERGFIVL
-569 GTTNDNKILKDHTG
+569 GTTNNKKILKDNTG
-583 NRRFWILEC
+583 NRRFWILDC
-592 NENKIKKSIF
+592 NKDNIKTSIF
-602 DIEQKEILQLWAE
+602 SLTKQDILQVWAE

-629 QTSRKMMEE
+629 QTARKMMEE

-664 WKEII
+664 WKEIV
-669 HGKHKFRLHKY
+669 HGKHKFRLHRY
-680 VTDMLN
+680 VSDMLN

-713 GNYRTS
+713 GNYKTT
-719 LNGLKATK
+719 LNGVQATK
-727 DFSNVFNMLDNWKSS
+727 DFSNVFSKLENWRYS
-742 KAISRGEKKDLRGYK
+742 KNIARGEKSNLRGYK
-757 RIN
+757 RTP

>member
-23 VFLIYKQIGTTTNRL
+23 VFLIYKQIGTTTNKL
-38 TKVNHKLSPFETIA
+38 TKVKHELSPFEALA

-67 YKGYKAV
+67 YKCYKAV

-115 AIDLIKRE
+115 AINLIERE
-123 LQGFKYLLY
+123 LQKFKYLLY
-132 ATLNHTEDKPRFR
+132 ATLNHTEEKPRFR
-145 LVLEP
+145 LILEP

-158 YKATIIH
+158 YKATIIY

-182 QPQGAPVTT
+182 QPQGAPITT
-191 KSNST
+191 KSNSN

-201 KNLQGNKFPVQQLKQ
+201 KNVQGNKFPVQKPRQ
-216 EYFQYSNS
+216 EYFQSSNS
-224 YENYSISHDEA
+224 YESFSISYDEA
-235 IKSINEY
+235 IQIVKEY
-242 TKIESRN
+242 TEKESKN
-249 LEDRRKFISCIMVLC
+249 LEKRSNFISCLMVLC
-264 KAVLNKEIEYSTGLE
+264 KAVTTGEIEYVTGLE

-299 QIFNDELKRSK
+299 KMFNEELKRSK
-310 GNINYFRTNYSFK
+310 GNVNHFKTKYSFK
-323 EKFLHKAKIENK
+323 EKFSHKNK

-346 ITLIELRNTIENLRD
+346 TILIELTNSIKQIRN
-361 IKFNEMTNVIEIKKD
+361 IKYNEMTNLIEIEKD
-376 GVYKTLETKDIQLL
+376 GCFKTLENRDIQLL
-390 RLDLSERKKVTFSI
+390 RLNLSEKKKTTFSTD
-404 EDIKTAIYGVSE
+404 DIKTSIYGISE
-416 KNRYHP
+416 LNRYHP
-422 IKQLIEAV
+422 IKELIEAV
-430 QWDGIERAETFF
+430 QWDGVKRAETFF
-442 IECLGVEDN
+442 IDCLGVEDN
-451 PVNREV
+451 ELNKEV

-468 LYDKGHKFDEMLIL
+468 LYEKGRKFDEMLIL

-508 KLNNDTILQTSQS
+508 KLSNETILQTSKT

-536 TQEFK
+536 SEEFK

-550 TRAPYEAQP
+550 TRVPYEAQP
-559 IDFHKGFVVL
+559 LDFERGFVVL
-569 GTTNDNKILKDHTG
+569 GTTNNKKILKDNTG
-583 NRRFWILEC
+583 NRRFWILDC
-592 NENKIKKSIF
+592 NKDNIKTSIF
-602 DIEQKEILQLWAE
+602 SLTEQDILQVWAE

-629 QTSRKMMEE
+629 QTARKMMEE

-669 HGKHKFRLHKY
+669 HGKHKYRLHRY

-742 KAISRGEKKDLRGYK
+742 KAISRGEKRDLRGYK
-757 RIN
+757 KIN

>member
-1 MLLNALTRLIF
+1 M
-12 LYRANKIKKGV
+12 
-23 VFLIYKQIGTTTNRL
+23 IYKQIGTTTNKL
-38 TKVNHKLSPFETIA
+38 TKVHHKLSPFETIA
-52 MTPVEIIEDNENKEN
+52 MTPVEIIEDTENKEN
-67 YKGYKAV
+67 YKRYKAT
-74 QFISGEFS
+74 QFVSGEFS
-82 EEEHKPIIRNNENL
+82 EEEKKPIIRNNENL

-109 ELNSTQ
+109 ELNSNQ
-115 AIDLIKRE
+115 AINLIECK
-123 LQGFKYLLY
+123 LQEFKYLLY

-182 QPQGAPVTT
+182 QPQGAPITT
-191 KSNST
+191 KSNSN

-201 KNLQGNKFPVQQLKQ
+201 KKLQGNKFPVQQPKQ

-235 IKSINEY
+235 IQRVKEY
-242 TKIESRN
+242 TEKESKN
-249 LEDRRKFISCIMVLC
+249 LKKRSNFISCIMVLC
-264 KAVLNKEIEYSTGLE
+264 KAVTTGEIEYVTGLE

-284 ANIPNSSPKWEQENQ
+284 ANIPNSFPKWEQENQ
-299 QIFNDELKRSK
+299 QMFIEELKRSK
-310 GNINYFRTNYSFK
+310 GNVNYFKTKYSFDN
-323 EKFLHKAKIENK
+323 KFPGKNENK
-335 KAKKQDKKKGG
+335 NNKTANKKGDF
-346 ITLIELRNTIENLRD
+346 TLFDLMNTIENLRE
-361 IKFNEMTNVIEIKKD
+361 IKFNEVKDLIEIKRD
-376 GVYKTLETKDIQLL
+376 GKFETLNNKDINLL
-390 RLDLSERKKVTFSI
+390 RLDLSKLKKVTFAT

-422 IKQLIEAV
+422 IKQLIEGI

-442 IECLGVEDN
+442 IDCLGVEDN

-457 TRKWLLACITR
+457 TRKWLLACMTR
-468 LYDKGHKFDEMLIL
+468 LYKKGCKFDEMLIL

-541 AWLSSRKDT
+541 SWLSSRKDT

-559 IDFHKGFVVL
+559 TDFYRGFVVL

-592 NENKIKKSIF
+592 NEDRIKKSIF
-602 DIEQKEILQLWAE
+602 NVEEKEILQIWAE

-620 LKNESLLLS
+620 HKNESLLLS
-629 QTSRKMMEE
+629 KETKKLMEE

-644 IPIPFT
+644 IPIPYT

-664 WKEII
+664 WKEIV

-713 GNYRTS
+713 GNYKTT
-719 LNGLKATK
+719 LNGVQATK
-727 DFSNVFNMLDNWKSS
+727 DFSNVFSKLENWKYS
-742 KAISRGEKKDLRGYK
+742 KNIARGEKSNLRGYK
-757 RIN
+757 RTS

>member
-1 MLLNALTRLIF
+1 M
-12 LYRANKIKKGV
+12 
-23 VFLIYKQIGTTTNRL
+23 IYKQIGTTTNRL

-67 YKGYKAV
+67 YKRYKAV

-123 LQGFKYLLY
+123 LQEFKYLLY
-132 ATLNHTEDKPRFR
+132 ATLNHTEEKPRFR
-145 LVLEP
+145 LILEP

-182 QPQGAPVTT
+182 QPQGTPITT
-191 KSNST
+191 KSNSS

-201 KNLQGNKFPVQQLKQ
+201 KKSQGNKFPVQKPKQ
-216 EYFQYSNS
+216 EYFQSSNS
-224 YENYSISHDEA
+224 YENFSISYDEA
-235 IKSINEY
+235 IQIVKEY
-242 TKIESRN
+242 TEKESKN
-249 LEDRRKFISCIMVLC
+249 LEKRSNFISCLMVLC
-264 KAVLNKEIEYSTGLE
+264 KAVTTGEIEYITGVE

-299 QIFNDELKRSK
+299 KMFNEELKRSK
-310 GNINYFRTNYSFK
+310 GNVNHFKTKYSFK
-323 EKFLHKAKIENK
+323 EKFSHKNK

-346 ITLIELRNTIENLRD
+346 TILIELTNSIKQIRN
-361 IKFNEMTNVIEIKKD
+361 IKYNEMTNLIEIEKD
-376 GVYKTLETKDIQLL
+376 GCFKTLENRDIQLL
-390 RLDLSERKKVTFSI
+390 RLNLSEKKKTTFSTD
-404 EDIKTAIYGVSE
+404 DIKTSIYGISE
-416 KNRYHP
+416 LNRYHP
-422 IKQLIEAV
+422 IKELIEAV
-430 QWDGIERAETFF
+430 QWDGVKRAETFF
-442 IECLGVEDN
+442 IDCLGVEDN
-451 PVNREV
+451 ELNKEV

-468 LYDKGHKFDEMLIL
+468 LYEKGRKFDEMLIL

-508 KLNNDTILQTSQS
+508 KLSNETILQTSKT

-536 TQEFK
+536 SEEFK

-550 TRAPYEAQP
+550 TRVPYEAQP
-559 IDFHKGFVVL
+559 LDFERGFVVL
-569 GTTNDNKILKDHTG
+569 GTTNNKKILKDNTG
-583 NRRFWILEC
+583 NRRFWILDC
-592 NENKIKKSIF
+592 NKDNIKTSIF
-602 DIEQKEILQLWAE
+602 SLTEQDILQVWAE

-629 QTSRKMMEE
+629 QKARKMMEE

-669 HGKHKFRLHKY
+669 HGKHKYRLHRY

-742 KAISRGEKKDLRGYK
+742 KAISRGEKRDLRGYK
-757 RIN
+757 KIN

>member
-1 MLLNALTRLIF
+1 M
-12 LYRANKIKKGV
+12 
-23 VFLIYKQIGTTTNRL
+23 IYKQIGTTTNRL

-235 IKSINEY
+235 IQIVKEY
-242 TKIESRN
+242 TEKESKN
-249 LEDRRKFISCIMVLC
+249 LEKRSNFISCLMVLC
-264 KAVLNKEIEYSTGLE
+264 KAVTTGEIEYITGVE

-299 QIFNDELKRSK
+299 KMFNEELKRSK
-310 GNINYFRTNYSFK
+310 GNVNHFKTKYSFK
-323 EKFLHKAKIENK
+323 EKFSHKNK

-346 ITLIELRNTIENLRD
+346 TILIELTNSIKQIRN
-361 IKFNEMTNVIEIKKD
+361 IKYNEMTNLIEIEKD
-376 GVYKTLETKDIQLL
+376 GCFKTLENRDIQLL
-390 RLDLSERKKVTFSI
+390 RLNLSEKKKTTFSTD
-404 EDIKTAIYGVSE
+404 DIKTSIYGISE
-416 KNRYHP
+416 LNRYHP
-422 IKQLIEAV
+422 IKELIEAV
-430 QWDGIERAETFF
+430 QWDGVKRAETFF
-442 IECLGVEDN
+442 IDCLGVEDN
-451 PVNREV
+451 ELNKEV

-468 LYDKGHKFDEMLIL
+468 LYEKGRKFDEMLIL

-508 KLNNDTILQTSQS
+508 KLSNETILQTSKT

-536 TQEFK
+536 SEEFK

-550 TRAPYEAQP
+550 TRVPYEAQP
-559 IDFHKGFVVL
+559 LDFERGFVVL
-569 GTTNDNKILKDHTG
+569 GTTNNKKILKDNTG
-583 NRRFWILEC
+583 NRRFWILDC
-592 NENKIKKSIF
+592 NKDNIKTSIF
-602 DIEQKEILQLWAE
+602 SLTEQDILQVWAE

-629 QTSRKMMEE
+629 QTARKMMEE

-669 HGKHKFRLHKY
+669 HGKHKYRLHRY

-713 GNYRTS
+713 GNYRTY

-742 KAISRGEKKDLRGYK
+742 KAISRGEKRDLRGYK
-757 RIN
+757 KIN

>member
-1 MLLNALTRLIF
+1 M
-12 LYRANKIKKGV
+12 
-23 VFLIYKQIGTTTNRL
+23 IYKQIGTTTNRL

-67 YKGYKAV
+67 YKRYKAV

-123 LQGFKYLLY
+123 LQEFKYLLY
-132 ATLNHTEDKPRFR
+132 ATLNHTEEKPRFR
-145 LVLEP
+145 LILEP

-165 VMALLNMNFDEH
+165 VMALLHMNFDEH
-177 SFTWS
+177 SF
-182 QPQGAPVTT
+182 
-191 KSNST
+191 N
-196 NYVFI
+196 F
-201 KNLQGNKFPVQQLKQ
+201 
-216 EYFQYSNS
+216 
-224 YENYSISHDEA
+224 SIPYDEA
-235 IKSINEY
+235 IQIVKEY
-242 TKIESRN
+242 TEKESKN
-249 LEDRRKFISCIMVLC
+249 LEKRSNFISCLMVLC
-264 KAVLNKEIEYSTGLE
+264 KAVTTGEIEYITGVE

-299 QIFNDELKRSK
+299 KMFNEELKRSK
-310 GNINYFRTNYSFK
+310 GNVNHFKTKYSFK
-323 EKFLHKAKIENK
+323 EKFSHKNK

-346 ITLIELRNTIENLRD
+346 TILIELTNSIKQIRN
-361 IKFNEMTNVIEIKKD
+361 IKYNEMTNLIEIEKD
-376 GVYKTLETKDIQLL
+376 GCFKTLENRDIQLL
-390 RLDLSERKKVTFSI
+390 RLNLSEKKKTTFSTD
-404 EDIKTAIYGVSE
+404 DIKTSIYGISE
-416 KNRYHP
+416 LNRYHP
-422 IKQLIEAV
+422 IKELIEAV
-430 QWDGIERAETFF
+430 QWDGGKRAETFF
-442 IECLGVEDN
+442 IDCLGVEDN
-451 PVNREV
+451 ELNKEV

-468 LYDKGHKFDEMLIL
+468 LYEKGRKFDEMLIL

-508 KLNNDTILQTSQS
+508 KLSNETILQTSKT

-536 TQEFK
+536 SEEFK

-550 TRAPYEAQP
+550 TRVPYEAQP
-559 IDFHKGFVVL
+559 LDFERGFVVL
-569 GTTNDNKILKDHTG
+569 GTTNNKKILKDNTG
-583 NRRFWILEC
+583 NRRFWILDC
-592 NENKIKKSIF
+592 NKDNIKTSIF
-602 DIEQKEILQLWAE
+602 SLTEQDILQVWAE

-629 QTSRKMMEE
+629 QTARKMMEE

-669 HGKHKFRLHKY
+669 HGKHKYRLHRY

-742 KAISRGEKKDLRGYK
+742 KAISRGEKRDLRGYK
-757 RIN
+757 KIN

>member
-1 MLLNALTRLIF
+1 M
-12 LYRANKIKKGV
+12 
-23 VFLIYKQIGTTTNRL
+23 IYKQIGTTTNKL
-38 TKVNHKLSPFETIA
+38 TKVHHKLSPFETIA

-67 YKGYKAV
+67 YKRYKAV

-82 EEEHKPIIRNNENL
+82 EEEYKPIIRNNENL

-109 ELNSTQ
+109 ELNSNQ
-115 AIDLIKRE
+115 AINLVKRE
-123 LQGFKYLLY
+123 LQEFKYLLY

-145 LVLEP
+145 LVLES

-182 QPQGAPVTT
+182 QPQGAPITT
-191 KSNST
+191 KSNSN

-201 KNLQGNKFPVQQLKQ
+201 KKLQGNKFPVQQPKQ
-216 EYFQYSNS
+216 EYFQYSNT

-235 IKSINEY
+235 IQRLKEY
-242 TKIESRN
+242 TERESKN
-249 LEDRRKFISCIMVLC
+249 LEKRSNFISCIMVLC
-264 KAVLNKEIEYSTGLE
+264 KAVTTGEIEYVTGLE

-284 ANIPNSSPKWEQENQ
+284 ANIPNSFPKWEQENQ
-299 QIFNDELKRSK
+299 QMFIEELKRSK
-310 GNINYFRTNYSFK
+310 GNVNYFKTKYSFDN
-323 EKFLHKAKIENK
+323 KFPGENENK
-335 KAKKQDKKKGG
+335 NNKTANKKGDF
-346 ITLIELRNTIENLRD
+346 TLFDLMNTIENLRE
-361 IKFNEMTNVIEIKKD
+361 IKFNEVKDLIEIKRD
-376 GVYKTLETKDIQLL
+376 GKFETLNNKDINLL
-390 RLDLSERKKVTFSI
+390 RLDLSKLKKVTFAT

-422 IKQLIEAV
+422 IKQLIEGI

-442 IECLGVEDN
+442 IDCLGVEDN

-468 LYDKGHKFDEMLIL
+468 LYKKGCKFDEMLIL

-541 AWLSSRKDT
+541 SWLSSRKDT

-559 IDFHKGFVVL
+559 TDFYRGFVVL

-592 NENKIKKSIF
+592 NDDRIKKSIF
-602 DIEQKEILQLWAE
+602 NVEEKEILQIWAE
-615 VRTWY
+615 VKTWY
-620 LKNESLLLS
+620 NKNESLLLS
-629 QTSRKMMEE
+629 EETKKLMEE

-644 IPIPFT
+644 IPIPYT

-664 WKEII
+664 WKEIV

-686 AGTSTED
+686 AGISTED
-693 ISQDVLLDDITTQEL
+693 ISQDILLDDITTQEL

-713 GNYRTS
+713 GNYKTS
-719 LNGLKATK
+719 LNGVQATK
-727 DFSNVFNMLDNWKSS
+727 DFSNVFSKLENWRYSKNM
-742 KAISRGEKKDLRGYK
+742 SRGEKSNLRGYK
-757 RIN
+757 RTS

>member
-1 MLLNALTRLIF
+1 M
-12 LYRANKIKKGV
+12 
-23 VFLIYKQIGTTTNRL
+23 IYKQIGTTTNKL
-38 TKVNHKLSPFETIA
+38 TKVHHKLSPFETIA
-52 MTPVEIIEDNENKEN
+52 MTPVEIIEDTENKEN
-67 YKGYKAV
+67 YKRYKAT
-74 QFISGEFS
+74 QFVSGEFS
-82 EEEHKPIIRNNENL
+82 EEEKKPIIRNNENL

-109 ELNSTQ
+109 ELNSNQ
-115 AIDLIKRE
+115 AINLIECK
-123 LQGFKYLLY
+123 LQEFKYLLY

-182 QPQGAPVTT
+182 QPQGAPITT
-191 KSNST
+191 KSNSN

-201 KNLQGNKFPVQQLKQ
+201 KKLQGNKFPVHQPKQ

-235 IKSINEY
+235 IQRVKEY
-242 TKIESRN
+242 TEKESKN
-249 LEDRRKFISCIMVLC
+249 LEKRSNFISCIMVLC
-264 KAVLNKEIEYSTGLE
+264 KAVTTGEIEYVTGLE

-284 ANIPNSSPKWEQENQ
+284 ANIPNSFPKWEQENQ
-299 QIFNDELKRSK
+299 QMFIEELKRSK
-310 GNINYFRTNYSFK
+310 GNVNYFKTKYSFDN
-323 EKFLHKAKIENK
+323 KFPGKNENK
-335 KAKKQDKKKGG
+335 NNKTANKKGDF
-346 ITLIELRNTIENLRD
+346 TLFDLMNTIENLRE
-361 IKFNEMTNVIEIKKD
+361 IKFNEVKDLIEIKRD
-376 GVYKTLETKDIQLL
+376 GKFETLNNKDINLL
-390 RLDLSERKKVTFSI
+390 RLDLSKLKKVTFAT

-422 IKQLIEAV
+422 IKQLIEGI

-442 IECLGVEDN
+442 IDCLGVEDN

-457 TRKWLLACITR
+457 TRKWLLACMTR
-468 LYDKGHKFDEMLIL
+468 LYKKGCKFDEMLIL

-541 AWLSSRKDT
+541 SWLSSRKDT

-559 IDFHKGFVVL
+559 TDFYRGFVVL

-592 NENKIKKSIF
+592 NEDRIKKSIF
-602 DIEQKEILQLWAE
+602 NVEEKEILQIWAE

-620 LKNESLLLS
+620 HKNESLLLS
-629 QTSRKMMEE
+629 KETKKLMEE

-644 IPIPFT
+644 IPIPYT

-664 WKEII
+664 WKEIV

-713 GNYRTS
+713 GNYKTT
-719 LNGLKATK
+719 LNGVQATK
-727 DFSNVFNMLDNWKSS
+727 DFSNVFSKLENWKYS
-742 KAISRGEKKDLRGYK
+742 KNIARGEKSNLRGYK
-757 RIN
+757 RTS

>member
-67 YKGYKAV
+67 YKRYKAV
-74 QFISGEFS
+74 QFVSGEFS

-109 ELNSTQ
+109 ELNNTQ

-123 LQGFKYLLY
+123 LQEFKYLLY
-132 ATLNHTEDKPRFR
+132 ATLNHTEEKPRFR
-145 LVLEP
+145 LILEP

-182 QPQGAPVTT
+182 QPQGTPITT
-191 KSNST
+191 KSNSS

-201 KNLQGNKFPVQQLKQ
+201 KKSQGNKFPVQKPKQ
-216 EYFQYSNS
+216 EYFQSSNS
-224 YENYSISHDEA
+224 YENFSIPYDEA
-235 IKSINEY
+235 IQIVKEY
-242 TKIESRN
+242 TEKESKN
-249 LEDRRKFISCIMVLC
+249 LEKRSNFISCLMVLC
-264 KAVLNKEIEYSTGLE
+264 KAVTTGEIEYITGVE
-279 CSRLL
+279 CSKLL
-284 ANIPNSSPKWEQENQ
+284 ANIPNSFPKWEQENQ
-299 QIFNDELKRSK
+299 KMFNEELKRSK
-310 GNINYFRTNYSFK
+310 GNVNHFKTKYSFK
-323 EKFLHKAKIENK
+323 EKFSHKNK

-346 ITLIELRNTIENLRD
+346 TILIELTNSIKQIRN
-361 IKFNEMTNVIEIKKD
+361 IKYNEMTNLIEIEKD
-376 GVYKTLETKDIQLL
+376 GCFKTLENRDIQLL
-390 RLDLSERKKVTFSI
+390 RLNLSEKKKTTFSTD
-404 EDIKTAIYGVSE
+404 DIKTSIYGISE
-416 KNRYHP
+416 LNRYHP
-422 IKQLIEAV
+422 IKELIEAV
-430 QWDGIERAETFF
+430 QWDGVKRAETFF
-442 IECLGVEDN
+442 IDCLGVEDN
-451 PVNREV
+451 ELNKEV

-468 LYDKGHKFDEMLIL
+468 LYEKGRKFDEMLIL

-508 KLNNDTILQTSQS
+508 KLSNETILQTSKT

-536 TQEFK
+536 SEEFK

-550 TRAPYEAQP
+550 TRVPYEAQP
-559 IDFHKGFVVL
+559 LDFERGFVVL
-569 GTTNDNKILKDHTG
+569 GTTNNKKILKDNTG
-583 NRRFWILEC
+583 NRRFWILDC
-592 NENKIKKSIF
+592 NKDNIKTSIF
-602 DIEQKEILQLWAE
+602 SLTEQDILQVWAE

-629 QTSRKMMEE
+629 QTARKMMEE

-669 HGKHKFRLHKY
+669 HGKHKYRLHRY

-693 ISQDVLLDDITTQEL
+693 IPQDVLLDDITTQEL

-742 KAISRGEKKDLRGYK
+742 KAISRGEKRDLRGYK
-757 RIN
+757 KIN

>member
-1 MLLNALTRLIF
+1 M
-12 LYRANKIKKGV
+12 
-23 VFLIYKQIGTTTNRL
+23 IYKQIGTTTNKL
-38 TKVNHKLSPFETIA
+38 TKVHHKLSPFETIA

-67 YKGYKAV
+67 YKRYKAV

-82 EEEHKPIIRNNENL
+82 EEEYKPIIRNNENL

-109 ELNSTQ
+109 ELNSNQ
-115 AIDLIKRE
+115 AINLVKRE
-123 LQGFKYLLY
+123 LQEFKYLLY

-182 QPQGAPVTT
+182 QPQGAPITT
-191 KSNST
+191 KSNNN

-201 KNLQGNKFPVQQLKQ
+201 KKLQGNKFPVQQPKQ
-216 EYFQYSNS
+216 EYFQYSNT

-235 IKSINEY
+235 IQRVKEY
-242 TKIESRN
+242 TERESKN
-249 LEDRRKFISCIMVLC
+249 LEKRSNFISCIMVLC
-264 KAVLNKEIEYSTGLE
+264 KAVTTGEIEYVTGLE

-284 ANIPNSSPKWEQENQ
+284 ANIPNSFPKWEQENQ
-299 QIFNDELKRSK
+299 KMFNEELKRSK
-310 GNINYFRTNYSFK
+310 GNVNYFKTKYSFK
-323 EKFLHKAKIENK
+323 EKFSHKNK

-346 ITLIELRNTIENLRD
+346 TILIELTNSIKQIRN
-361 IKFNEMTNVIEIKKD
+361 IKYNEMTNLIEIEKD
-376 GVYKTLETKDIQLL
+376 GCFKTLENREIQLL
-390 RLDLSERKKVTFSI
+390 RLNLSEKKNTTFSTD
-404 EDIKTAIYGVSE
+404 DIKTSIYGISE
-416 KNRYHP
+416 LNRYHP
-422 IKQLIEAV
+422 IKELIEAV
-430 QWDGIERAETFF
+430 QWDGVKRAEKFF
-442 IECLGVEDN
+442 IDCLGVEDN
-451 PVNREV
+451 ELNREV

-468 LYDKGHKFDEMLIL
+468 LYEKGRKFDEMLIL

-508 KLNNDTILQTSQS
+508 KLSNETILQTSKT

-536 TQEFK
+536 SEEFK

-550 TRAPYEAQP
+550 TRVPYEAQP
-559 IDFHKGFVVL
+559 LDFERGFIVL
-569 GTTNDNKILKDHTG
+569 GTTNNKKILKDNTG
-583 NRRFWILEC
+583 NRRFWILDC
-592 NENKIKKSIF
+592 NKDNIKTSIF
-602 DIEQKEILQLWAE
+602 SLTKQDILQVWAE

-629 QTSRKMMEE
+629 QTARKMMEE

-669 HGKHKFRLHKY
+669 HGKHKYRLHRY

-713 GNYRTS
+713 GNYRTF

-742 KAISRGEKKDLRGYK
+742 KAISRGEKRDLRGYK
-757 RIN
+757 KIN

>member
-1 MLLNALTRLIF
+1 M
-12 LYRANKIKKGV
+12 
-23 VFLIYKQIGTTTNRL
+23 IYKQIGTTTNKL
-38 TKVNHKLSPFETIA
+38 TKVHHKLSPFETIA

-67 YKGYKAV
+67 YKRYKAV
-74 QFISGEFS
+74 QFISGELS
-82 EEEHKPIIRNNENL
+82 EEEYKPIIRNNENL

-109 ELNSTQ
+109 ELNSNQ
-115 AIDLIKRE
+115 AINLVKHE
-123 LQGFKYLLY
+123 LQEFKYLLY

-182 QPQGAPVTT
+182 QPQGAPITT
-191 KSNST
+191 KSNSN

-201 KNLQGNKFPVQQLKQ
+201 KKLQGNKFPVQQPKQ
-216 EYFQYSNS
+216 EYFQYSNT

-235 IKSINEY
+235 IQRVKEY
-242 TKIESRN
+242 TERESKN
-249 LEDRRKFISCIMVLC
+249 LEKRSNFISCIMVLC
-264 KAVLNKEIEYSTGLE
+264 KAVTTGEIDYVTGLE

-284 ANIPNSSPKWEQENQ
+284 ANIPNSFPKWEQENQ
-299 QIFNDELKRSK
+299 KMFNEELKRSK
-310 GNINYFRTNYSFK
+310 GNVNYFKTKYSFK
-323 EKFLHKAKIENK
+323 EKFSHKNK

-346 ITLIELRNTIENLRD
+346 TILIELTNSIKQIRN
-361 IKFNEMTNVIEIKKD
+361 IKYNEMTNLIEIEKD
-376 GVYKTLETKDIQLL
+376 GCFKTLENRDIQLL
-390 RLDLSERKKVTFSI
+390 RLNLSEKKNTTFSTD
-404 EDIKTAIYGVSE
+404 DIKTSIYGISE
-416 KNRYHP
+416 LNRYHP
-422 IKQLIEAV
+422 IKELIEAV
-430 QWDGIERAETFF
+430 QWDGVKRAEKFF
-442 IECLGVEDN
+442 IDCLGVEDN
-451 PVNREV
+451 ELNREV

-468 LYDKGHKFDEMLIL
+468 LYEKGRKFDEMLIL

-508 KLNNDTILQTSQS
+508 KLSNETILQTSKT

-536 TQEFK
+536 SEEFK

-550 TRAPYEAQP
+550 TRVPYEAQP
-559 IDFHKGFVVL
+559 LDFERGFIVL
-569 GTTNDNKILKDHTG
+569 GTTNNKKILKDNTG
-583 NRRFWILEC
+583 NRRFWILDC
-592 NENKIKKSIF
+592 NKDNIKTSIF
-602 DIEQKEILQLWAE
+602 SLTKQDILQVWAE

-629 QTSRKMMEE
+629 QTARKMMEE

-669 HGKHKFRLHKY
+669 HGKHKYRLHRY

-713 GNYRTS
+713 GSYRTS

-742 KAISRGEKKDLRGYK
+742 KAISRGEKRDLRGYK
-757 RIN
+757 KIN

>member
-1 MLLNALTRLIF
+1 M
-12 LYRANKIKKGV
+12 
-23 VFLIYKQIGTTTNRL
+23 IYKQIGTTTNKL
-38 TKVNHKLSPFETIA
+38 TKVHHKLSPFETIA
-52 MTPVEIIEDNENKEN
+52 MTPVELIEDNENKEN
-67 YKGYKAV
+67 YKRYKAV
-74 QFISGEFS
+74 KFISGEFS
-82 EEEHKPIIRNNENL
+82 EEEYKPIIRNNENL

-109 ELNSTQ
+109 ELNSNQ
-115 AIDLIKRE
+115 AINLVKRE
-123 LQGFKYLLY
+123 LQEFKYLLY

-182 QPQGAPVTT
+182 QPQGAPITT
-191 KSNST
+191 KSNSN

-201 KNLQGNKFPVQQLKQ
+201 KKLQGNKFPVQQPKQ
-216 EYFQYSNS
+216 EYFQYSNT

-235 IKSINEY
+235 IQRVKEY
-242 TKIESRN
+242 TERESKN
-249 LEDRRKFISCIMVLC
+249 LEKRSNFISCIMVLC
-264 KAVLNKEIEYSTGLE
+264 KAVTTGEIEYVTGLE

-284 ANIPNSSPKWEQENQ
+284 ANIPNSFPKWEQENQ
-299 QIFNDELKRSK
+299 KMFNEELKRSK
-310 GNINYFRTNYSFK
+310 GNVNYFKTKYSFK
-323 EKFLHKAKIENK
+323 EKFSHKNK

-346 ITLIELRNTIENLRD
+346 TILIELTNSIKQIRN
-361 IKFNEMTNVIEIKKD
+361 IKYNEMTNLIEIEKD
-376 GVYKTLETKDIQLL
+376 GCFKTLENRDIQLL
-390 RLDLSERKKVTFSI
+390 RLNLSEKKNTTFSTD
-404 EDIKTAIYGVSE
+404 DIKTSIYGISE
-416 KNRYHP
+416 LNRYHP
-422 IKQLIEAV
+422 IKELIEAV
-430 QWDGIERAETFF
+430 QWDGVKRAEKFF
-442 IECLGVEDN
+442 IDCLGVEDN
-451 PVNREV
+451 ELNREV

-468 LYDKGHKFDEMLIL
+468 LYEKGRKFDEMLIL

-508 KLNNDTILQTSQS
+508 KLSNETILQTSKT

-536 TQEFK
+536 SEEFK

-550 TRAPYEAQP
+550 TRVPYEAQP
-559 IDFHKGFVVL
+559 LDFERGFIVL
-569 GTTNDNKILKDHTG
+569 GTTNNKKILKDNTG
-583 NRRFWILEC
+583 NRRFWILDC
-592 NENKIKKSIF
+592 NKDNIKTSIF
-602 DIEQKEILQLWAE
+602 SLTKQDILQVWAE

-629 QTSRKMMEE
+629 QTARKMMEE

-669 HGKHKFRLHKY
+669 HGKHKYRLHRY

-713 GNYRTS
+713 GNYRTF

-742 KAISRGEKKDLRGYK
+742 KAISRGEKRDLRGYK
-757 RIN
+757 KIN

>member
-1 MLLNALTRLIF
+1 M
-12 LYRANKIKKGV
+12 
-23 VFLIYKQIGTTTNRL
+23 IYKQIGTTTNKL
-38 TKVNHKLSPFETIA
+38 TKVHHKLSPFETIA
-52 MTPVEIIEDNENKEN
+52 MTPVELIEDNENKEN
-67 YKGYKAV
+67 YKRYKAV

-82 EEEHKPIIRNNENL
+82 EEEYKPIIRNNENL

-109 ELNSTQ
+109 ELNSNQ
-115 AIDLIKRE
+115 AINLVKRE
-123 LQGFKYLLY
+123 LQEFKYLLY

-182 QPQGAPVTT
+182 QPQGAPITT
-191 KSNST
+191 KSNSN

-201 KNLQGNKFPVQQLKQ
+201 KKLQGNKFPVQQPKQ
-216 EYFQYSNS
+216 EYFQYSNT

-235 IKSINEY
+235 IQRVKEY
-242 TKIESRN
+242 TERESKN
-249 LEDRRKFISCIMVLC
+249 LEKRSNFISCIMVLC
-264 KAVLNKEIEYSTGLE
+264 KAVTTGEIEYVTGLE

-284 ANIPNSSPKWEQENQ
+284 ANIPNSFPKWEQENQ
-299 QIFNDELKRSK
+299 KMFNEELKRSK
-310 GNINYFRTNYSFK
+310 GNVNYFKTKYSFK
-323 EKFLHKAKIENK
+323 EKFSHKNK

-346 ITLIELRNTIENLRD
+346 TILIELTNSIKQIRN
-361 IKFNEMTNVIEIKKD
+361 IKYNEMTNLIEIEKD
-376 GVYKTLETKDIQLL
+376 GCFKTLENRDIQLL
-390 RLDLSERKKVTFSI
+390 RLNLSEKKNTTFSTD
-404 EDIKTAIYGVSE
+404 DIKTSIYGISE
-416 KNRYHP
+416 LNRYHP
-422 IKQLIEAV
+422 IKELIEAV
-430 QWDGIERAETFF
+430 QWDGVKRAEKFF
-442 IECLGVEDN
+442 IDCLGVEDN
-451 PVNREV
+451 ELNREV

-468 LYDKGHKFDEMLIL
+468 LYEKGRKFDEMLIL

-508 KLNNDTILQTSQS
+508 KLSNETILQTSKT

-536 TQEFK
+536 SEEFK

-550 TRAPYEAQP
+550 TRVPYEAQP
-559 IDFHKGFVVL
+559 LDFERGFIVL
-569 GTTNDNKILKDHTG
+569 GTTNNKKILKDNTG
-583 NRRFWILEC
+583 NRRFWILDC
-592 NENKIKKSIF
+592 NKDNIKTSIF
-602 DIEQKEILQLWAE
+602 SLTKQDILQVWAE

-629 QTSRKMMEE
+629 QTARKMMEE

-669 HGKHKFRLHKY
+669 HGKHKYKLHRY

-713 GNYRTS
+713 GNYRTF

-742 KAISRGEKKDLRGYK
+742 KAISRGEKRDLRGYK
-757 RIN
+757 KIN

>member
-1 MLLNALTRLIF
+1 M
-12 LYRANKIKKGV
+12 
-23 VFLIYKQIGTTTNRL
+23 IYKQIGTTTNKL
-38 TKVNHKLSPFETIA
+38 TKVHHKLSPFETIA
-52 MTPVEIIEDNENKEN
+52 ITPIEIIEDTENKEN
-67 YKGYKAV
+67 YKRYKAI
-74 QFISGEFS
+74 QFVSGEFS
-82 EEEHKPIIRNNENL
+82 EEEKKPIIRNNENL

-109 ELNSTQ
+109 ELNSNQ
-115 AIDLIKRE
+115 AINLIKCE
-123 LQGFKYLLY
+123 LQEFKYLLY

-182 QPQGAPVTT
+182 QPQGAPITT
-191 KSNST
+191 KSNSN

-201 KNLQGNKFPVQQLKQ
+201 KKLQGNKFPVQQPKQ
-216 EYFQYSNS
+216 EYFQYSNT

-235 IKSINEY
+235 IQRVKEY
-242 TKIESRN
+242 TERESKN
-249 LEDRRKFISCIMVLC
+249 LEKRSNFISCIMVLC
-264 KAVLNKEIEYSTGLE
+264 KAVTTGEIEYVTGLE

-284 ANIPNSSPKWEQENQ
+284 ANIPNSFPKWEQENQ
-299 QIFNDELKRSK
+299 QMFNEELKRSR
-310 GNINYFRTNYSFK
+310 GNVNYFKTKYSFK
-323 EKFLHKAKIENK
+323 EKFSHKNK
-335 KAKKQDKKKGG
+335 KTKKQDKKKGG
-346 ITLIELRNTIENLRD
+346 TILIELTNSIKQIRN
-361 IKFNEMTNVIEIKKD
+361 IKYNEMTNLIEIEKD
-376 GVYKTLETKDIQLL
+376 GCFKTLENRDIQLL
-390 RLDLSERKKVTFSI
+390 RLNLSEKKNTTFSTD
-404 EDIKTAIYGVSE
+404 DIKTSIYGISE
-416 KNRYHP
+416 LNRYHP
-422 IKQLIEAV
+422 IKELIEAV
-430 QWDGIERAETFF
+430 QWDGVKRAEKFF
-442 IECLGVEDN
+442 IDCLGVEDN
-451 PVNREV
+451 ELNREV

-468 LYDKGHKFDEMLIL
+468 LYEKGRKFDEMLIL

-508 KLNNDTILQTSQS
+508 KLSNETILQTSKT

-536 TQEFK
+536 SEEFK

-550 TRAPYEAQP
+550 TRVPYEAQP
-559 IDFHKGFVVL
+559 LDFERGFIVL
-569 GTTNDNKILKDHTG
+569 GTTNNKKILKDNTG
-583 NRRFWILEC
+583 NRRFWILDC
-592 NENKIKKSIF
+592 NKDNIKTSIF
-602 DIEQKEILQLWAE
+602 SLTKQDILQVWAE

-629 QTSRKMMEE
+629 QTARKMMEE

-669 HGKHKFRLHKY
+669 HGKHKYRLHRY

-713 GNYRTS
+713 GNYRTF

-742 KAISRGEKKDLRGYK
+742 KAISRGEKRDLRGYK
-757 RIN
+757 KIN

>member
-1 MLLNALTRLIF
+1 M
-12 LYRANKIKKGV
+12 
-23 VFLIYKQIGTTTNRL
+23 IYKQIGTTTNKL
-38 TKVNHKLSPFETIA
+38 TKVHHKLSPFETIA

-67 YKGYKAV
+67 YKRYKAV

-82 EEEHKPIIRNNENL
+82 EEEYKPIIRNNENL

-109 ELNSTQ
+109 ELNSNQ
-115 AIDLIKRE
+115 AINLVKRE
-123 LQGFKYLLY
+123 LQEFKYLLY

-145 LVLEP
+145 LVLES

-182 QPQGAPVTT
+182 QPQGAPITT
-191 KSNST
+191 KSNSN

-201 KNLQGNKFPVQQLKQ
+201 KKLQGNKFPVQQPKQ
-216 EYFQYSNS
+216 EYFQYSNT

-235 IKSINEY
+235 IQRLKEY
-242 TKIESRN
+242 TERESKN
-249 LEDRRKFISCIMVLC
+249 LEKRSNFISCIMVLC
-264 KAVLNKEIEYSTGLE
+264 KAVTTGEIEYVTGLE

-284 ANIPNSSPKWEQENQ
+284 ANIPNSFPKWEQENQ
-299 QIFNDELKRSK
+299 QMFIEELKRSK
-310 GNINYFRTNYSFK
+310 GNVNYFKTKYSFDN
-323 EKFLHKAKIENK
+323 KFPCENENK
-335 KAKKQDKKKGG
+335 NNKTANKKGDF
-346 ITLIELRNTIENLRD
+346 TLFDLMNTIENLRE
-361 IKFNEMTNVIEIKKD
+361 IKFNEVKDLIEIKRD
-376 GVYKTLETKDIQLL
+376 GKFETLNNKDINLL
-390 RLDLSERKKVTFSI
+390 RLDLSKLKKVTFAT

-422 IKQLIEAV
+422 IKQLIEGI

-442 IECLGVEDN
+442 IDCLGVEDN

-468 LYDKGHKFDEMLIL
+468 LYKKGCKFDEMLIL

-541 AWLSSRKDT
+541 SWLSSRKDT

-559 IDFHKGFVVL
+559 TDFYRGFVVL

-592 NENKIKKSIF
+592 NDDRIKKSIF
-602 DIEQKEILQLWAE
+602 NVEEKEILQIWAE
-615 VRTWY
+615 VKTWY
-620 LKNESLLLS
+620 NKNESLLLS
-629 QTSRKMMEE
+629 EETKKLMEE

-644 IPIPFT
+644 IPIPYT

-664 WKEII
+664 WKEIV

-686 AGTSTED
+686 AGISTED
-693 ISQDVLLDDITTQEL
+693 ISQDILLDDITTQEL

-713 GNYRTS
+713 GNYKTS
-719 LNGLKATK
+719 LNGVQATK
-727 DFSNVFNMLDNWKSS
+727 DFSNVFSKLENWRYS
-742 KAISRGEKKDLRGYK
+742 KNISRGEKSNLRGYK
-757 RIN
+757 RTS

>member
-1 MLLNALTRLIF
+1 MIYIQTGTVTNKLK
-12 LYRANKIKKGV
+12 KIKS
-23 VFLIYKQIGTTTNRL
+23 QS
-38 TKVNHKLSPFETIA
+38 SPFDTLAI
-52 MTPVEIIEDNENKEN
+52 TPVDIIEDNEDKEH
-67 YKGYKAV
+67 YKHYKAT
-74 QFISGEFS
+74 QFVSGEFS

-115 AIDLIKRE
+115 AINLIERE
-123 LQGFKYLLY
+123 LQEFKYLLY
-132 ATLNHTEDKPRFR
+132 ATLNHTEEKPRFR

-150 TKKMNENE
+150 TKKMNESE

-182 QPQGAPVTT
+182 QPQGAPITT
-191 KSNST
+191 KSNSN

-201 KNLQGNKFPVQQLKQ
+201 KKIQGSKFPVQKQ
-216 EYFQYSNS
+216 EQVYIN
-224 YENYSISHDEA
+224 ENENILISHDIA
-235 IKSINEY
+235 IKGVSEY
-242 TKIESRN
+242 VAKNSSNLQSRTN
-249 LEDRRKFISCIMVLC
+249 FLSCIMVLC

-284 ANIPNSSPKWEQENQ
+284 AIIPNSFPKWEQENQ
-299 QIFNDELKRSK
+299 KIFIDELKRSK
-310 GNINYFRTNYSFK
+310 GNVNYFKTPYSFTDRFLY
-323 EKFLHKAKIENK
+323 KFD
-335 KAKKQDKKKGG
+335 KKQNNKSNEKKKGDF
-346 ITLIELRNTIENLRD
+346 TLFDLMNTIENLRD

-442 IECLGVEDN
+442 IDCLGVEDN

-457 TRKWLLACITR
+457 SRKWLLACITR
-468 LYDKGHKFDEMLIL
+468 LYEKGRKFDEMLIL

-499 DTFYTKVTG
+499 DNFYTKVTG

-592 NENKIKKSIF
+592 NDDRIKKSIF
-602 DIEQKEILQLWAE
+602 NVEEKEILQIWAE
-615 VRTWY
+615 VKTWY
-620 LKNESLLLS
+620 NKNESLLLS
-629 QTSRKMMEE
+629 EETKKLMEE

-644 IPIPFT
+644 IPIPYT

-664 WKEII
+664 WKEIV

-713 GNYRTS
+713 GNYKTS
-719 LNGLKATK
+719 LNGVQATK
-727 DFSNVFNMLDNWKSS
+727 DFSNVFSKLENWRYS
-742 KAISRGEKKDLRGYK
+742 KNIARGEKSNLRGYK
-757 RIN
+757 RTS

>member
-1 MLLNALTRLIF
+1 MIYIQTGTVTNKLK
-12 LYRANKIKKGV
+12 KIKS
-23 VFLIYKQIGTTTNRL
+23 QS
-38 TKVNHKLSPFETIA
+38 SPFDTLAI
-52 MTPVEIIEDNENKEN
+52 TPVDIIEDNEDKEH
-67 YKGYKAV
+67 YKHYKAT
-74 QFISGEFS
+74 QFVSGEFS

-115 AIDLIKRE
+115 AINLIERE
-123 LQGFKYLLY
+123 LQEFKYLLY
-132 ATLNHTEDKPRFR
+132 ATLNHTEEKPRFK

-150 TKKMNENE
+150 TKKMNESE

-182 QPQGAPVTT
+182 QPQGAPITT
-191 KSNST
+191 KSNSN

-201 KNLQGNKFPVQQLKQ
+201 KKIQGSKFPVQKQ
-216 EYFQYSNS
+216 EQVYIN
-224 YENYSISHDEA
+224 ENENILISHDIA
-235 IKSINEY
+235 IKGVSEY
-242 TKIESRN
+242 VAKNSSNLQSRTN
-249 LEDRRKFISCIMVLC
+249 FLSCIMVLC

-284 ANIPNSSPKWEQENQ
+284 AIIPNSFPKWEQENQ
-299 QIFNDELKRSK
+299 KIFIDELKRSK
-310 GNINYFRTNYSFK
+310 GNVNYFKTPYSFTDRFLY
-323 EKFLHKAKIENK
+323 KFD
-335 KAKKQDKKKGG
+335 KKQNNKSNEKKKGDF
-346 ITLIELRNTIENLRD
+346 TLFDLMNTIENLRD

-442 IECLGVEDN
+442 IDCLGVEDN

-457 TRKWLLACITR
+457 SRKWLLACITR
-468 LYDKGHKFDEMLIL
+468 LYEKGRKFDEMLIL

-499 DTFYTKVTG
+499 DNFYTKVTG

-592 NENKIKKSIF
+592 NDDRIKKSIF
-602 DIEQKEILQLWAE
+602 NVEEKEILQIWAE
-615 VRTWY
+615 VKTWY
-620 LKNESLLLS
+620 NKNESLLLS
-629 QTSRKMMEE
+629 EETKKLMEE

-644 IPIPFT
+644 IPIPYT

-664 WKEII
+664 WKEIV

-713 GNYRTS
+713 GNYKTS
-719 LNGLKATK
+719 LNGVQATK
-727 DFSNVFNMLDNWKSS
+727 DFSNVFSKLENWRYS
-742 KAISRGEKKDLRGYK
+742 KNIARGEKSNLRGYK
-757 RIN
+757 RTS

>member
-1 MLLNALTRLIF
+1 M
-12 LYRANKIKKGV
+12 
-23 VFLIYKQIGTTTNRL
+23 IYKQIGTTTNKL
-38 TKVNHKLSPFETIA
+38 TKVHHKLSPFETIA

-67 YKGYKAV
+67 YKRYKAV

-82 EEEHKPIIRNNENL
+82 EEEYKPIIRNNENL

-109 ELNSTQ
+109 ELNSNQ
-115 AIDLIKRE
+115 AINLVKRE
-123 LQGFKYLLY
+123 LQEFKYLLY

-182 QPQGAPVTT
+182 QPQGAPITT
-191 KSNST
+191 KSNSN

-201 KNLQGNKFPVQQLKQ
+201 KKLQGNKFPVQQPKQ
-216 EYFQYSNS
+216 EYFQYSNT

-235 IKSINEY
+235 IQRVKEY
-242 TKIESRN
+242 TERESKN
-249 LEDRRKFISCIMVLC
+249 LEKRSNFISCIMVLC
-264 KAVLNKEIEYSTGLE
+264 KAVTTGEIEYVTGLE

-284 ANIPNSSPKWEQENQ
+284 ANIPNSFSKWEQENQ
-299 QIFNDELKRSK
+299 QMFIEELKRSK
-310 GNINYFRTNYSFK
+310 GNVNYFKTKYSFDN
-323 EKFLHKAKIENK
+323 KFPGKNENK
-335 KAKKQDKKKGG
+335 NNKTANKKGDF
-346 ITLIELRNTIENLRD
+346 TLFDLMNTIENLRE
-361 IKFNEMTNVIEIKKD
+361 IKFNEVKDLIEIKRD
-376 GVYKTLETKDIQLL
+376 GKFETLNNKDINLL
-390 RLDLSERKKVTFSI
+390 RLDLSKLKKVTFAT

-422 IKQLIEAV
+422 IKQLIEGI

-442 IECLGVEDN
+442 IDCLGVEDN

-468 LYDKGHKFDEMLIL
+468 LYKKGCKFDEMLIL

-541 AWLSSRKDT
+541 SWLSSRKDT

-559 IDFHKGFVVL
+559 TDFYRGFVVL

-592 NENKIKKSIF
+592 NDDRIKKSIF
-602 DIEQKEILQLWAE
+602 NVEEKEILQIWAE
-615 VRTWY
+615 VKTWY
-620 LKNESLLLS
+620 NKNESLLLS
-629 QTSRKMMEE
+629 EETKKLMEE

-644 IPIPFT
+644 IPIPYT

-664 WKEII
+664 WKEIV

-686 AGTSTED
+686 AGISTED
-693 ISQDVLLDDITTQEL
+693 ISQDILLDDITTQEL

-713 GNYRTS
+713 GSYKTS
-719 LNGLKATK
+719 LNGVQATK
-727 DFSNVFNMLDNWKSS
+727 DFSNVFSKLENWRYS
-742 KAISRGEKKDLRGYK
+742 KNISRGEKSNLRGYK
-757 RIN
+757 RTS

>member
-1 MLLNALTRLIF
+1 M
-12 LYRANKIKKGV
+12 
-23 VFLIYKQIGTTTNRL
+23 IYKQIGTTTNKL
-38 TKVNHKLSPFETIA
+38 TKVHHKLSPFETIA
-52 MTPVEIIEDNENKEN
+52 ITPIDIIEDTENKEN
-67 YKGYKAV
+67 YKRYKAI
-74 QFISGEFS
+74 QFVSGEFS
-82 EEEHKPIIRNNENL
+82 EEEKKPIIRNNENL

-109 ELNSTQ
+109 ELNSNQ
-115 AIDLIKRE
+115 AINLIKCE
-123 LQGFKYLLY
+123 LQEFKYLLY

-182 QPQGAPVTT
+182 QPQGAPITT
-191 KSNST
+191 KSNSN

-201 KNLQGNKFPVQQLKQ
+201 KKLQGNKFPVQQPKQ
-216 EYFQYSNS
+216 EYFQYFNS
-224 YENYSISHDEA
+224 CENYSISHDEA
-235 IKSINEY
+235 IQRVKEY
-242 TKIESRN
+242 TEKESKN
-249 LEDRRKFISCIMVLC
+249 LEKRSNFIPCIMVLC
-264 KAVLNKEIEYSTGLE
+264 KAVTTGEIEYVTGLE

-299 QIFNDELKRSK
+299 KMFNEELKRSK
-310 GNINYFRTNYSFK
+310 GNVNYFKTKYSFDN
-323 EKFLHKAKIENK
+323 KFPGKNENK
-335 KAKKQDKKKGG
+335 NNKTANKKGDF
-346 ITLIELRNTIENLRD
+346 TLFDLMNTIENLRE
-361 IKFNEMTNVIEIKKD
+361 IKFNEVKDLIEIKRD
-376 GVYKTLETKDIQLL
+376 GKFETLNNKDINLL
-390 RLDLSERKKVTFSI
+390 RLDLSKLKKVTFAT

-422 IKQLIEAV
+422 IKQLIEGI

-442 IECLGVEDN
+442 IDCLGVEDN
-451 PVNREV
+451 RVNREV

-468 LYDKGHKFDEMLIL
+468 LYKKGCKFDEMLIL

-521 WLVELDELSTLLRTP
+521 WLVELDELSTLLKTP

-541 AWLSSRKDT
+541 SWLSSRKDT

-559 IDFHKGFVVL
+559 TDFYRGFVVL

-592 NENKIKKSIF
+592 NDDRIKKSIF
-602 DIEQKEILQLWAE
+602 NVEEKEILQIWAE
-615 VRTWY
+615 VKTWY
-620 LKNESLLLS
+620 NKNESLLLS
-629 QTSRKMMEE
+629 EETKKLMEE

-644 IPIPFT
+644 IPIPYT

-664 WKEII
+664 WKEIV

-713 GNYRTS
+713 GNYKTS
-719 LNGLKATK
+719 LNGVQATK
-727 DFSNVFNMLDNWKSS
+727 DFSNVFSKLENWRYS
-742 KAISRGEKKDLRGYK
+742 KNIARGEKSNLRGYK
-757 RIN
+757 RTS

>member
-1 MLLNALTRLIF
+1 M
-12 LYRANKIKKGV
+12 
-23 VFLIYKQIGTTTNRL
+23 IYKQIGTTTNRL

-67 YKGYKAV
+67 YKRYKAV

-123 LQGFKYLLY
+123 LQEFKYLLY

-182 QPQGAPVTT
+182 QPQGTPITT
-191 KSNST
+191 KSNSS

-201 KNLQGNKFPVQQLKQ
+201 KKLQGNKFPVQKPKQ
-216 EYFQYSNS
+216 EYFQSSNS
-224 YENYSISHDEA
+224 YENFSIPYDEA
-235 IKSINEY
+235 IQIVKEY
-242 TKIESRN
+242 TEKESKN
-249 LEDRRKFISCIMVLC
+249 LEKRSNFISCLMVLC
-264 KAVLNKEIEYSTGLE
+264 KAVTTGEIEYITGVE

-284 ANIPNSSPKWEQENQ
+284 ANIPNSFPKWEQENQ
-299 QIFNDELKRSK
+299 KMFNEELKRSK
-310 GNINYFRTNYSFK
+310 GNVNHFKTKYSFK
-323 EKFLHKAKIENK
+323 EKFSHKNK

-346 ITLIELRNTIENLRD
+346 TILIELTNSIKQIRN
-361 IKFNEMTNVIEIKKD
+361 IKYNEMTNLIEIEKD
-376 GVYKTLETKDIQLL
+376 GCFKTLENRDIQLL
-390 RLDLSERKKVTFSI
+390 RLNLSEKKKTTFSTD
-404 EDIKTAIYGVSE
+404 DIKTSIYGISE
-416 KNRYHP
+416 LNRYHP
-422 IKQLIEAV
+422 IKELIEAV
-430 QWDGIERAETFF
+430 QWDGVKRAETFF
-442 IECLGVEDN
+442 IDCLGVEDN
-451 PVNREV
+451 ELNKEV

-468 LYDKGHKFDEMLIL
+468 LYEKGRKFDEMLIL

-508 KLNNDTILQTSQS
+508 KLSNETILQTSKT

-536 TQEFK
+536 SEEFK

-550 TRAPYEAQP
+550 TRVPYEAQP
-559 IDFHKGFVVL
+559 LDFERGFVVL
-569 GTTNDNKILKDHTG
+569 GTTNNKKILKDNTG
-583 NRRFWILEC
+583 NRRFWILDC
-592 NENKIKKSIF
+592 NKDNIKTSIF
-602 DIEQKEILQLWAE
+602 SLTEQDILQVWAE

-629 QTSRKMMEE
+629 QTARKMMEE

-669 HGKHKFRLHKY
+669 HGKHKYRLHRY

-713 GNYRTS
+713 GNYRTY

-742 KAISRGEKKDLRGYK
+742 KAISRGEKRDLRGYK
-757 RIN
+757 KIN

>member
-1 MLLNALTRLIF
+1 M
-12 LYRANKIKKGV
+12 
-23 VFLIYKQIGTTTNRL
+23 IYKQIGTTTNKL
-38 TKVNHKLSPFETIA
+38 TKVHHKLSPFETIA
-52 MTPVEIIEDNENKEN
+52 ITPIEIIEDTENKEN
-67 YKGYKAV
+67 YKRYKAI
-74 QFISGEFS
+74 QFVSGEFS
-82 EEEHKPIIRNNENL
+82 EEEKKPIIRNNENL

-109 ELNSTQ
+109 ELNSNQ
-115 AIDLIKRE
+115 AINLIKCE
-123 LQGFKYLLY
+123 LQEFKYLLY

-145 LVLEP
+145 LILEP

-182 QPQGAPVTT
+182 QPQGAPITT
-191 KSNST
+191 KSNSN

-201 KNLQGNKFPVQQLKQ
+201 KKLQGNKFPVQQPKQ

-224 YENYSISHDEA
+224 CENYSISHDEA
-235 IKSINEY
+235 IQRVKEY
-242 TKIESRN
+242 TEKESKN
-249 LEDRRKFISCIMVLC
+249 LEKRSNFIPCIMVLC
-264 KAVLNKEIEYSTGLE
+264 KAVTTGEIEYVTGLE

-299 QIFNDELKRSK
+299 KMFNEELKRSK
-310 GNINYFRTNYSFK
+310 GNVNYFKTKYSFDN
-323 EKFLHKAKIENK
+323 KFPGKNENK
-335 KAKKQDKKKGG
+335 NNKTANKKGDF
-346 ITLIELRNTIENLRD
+346 TLFDLMNTIENLRE
-361 IKFNEMTNVIEIKKD
+361 IKFNEVKDLIEIKRD
-376 GVYKTLETKDIQLL
+376 GKFETLNNKDINLL
-390 RLDLSERKKVTFSI
+390 RLDLSKLKKVTFAT

-422 IKQLIEAV
+422 IKQLIEGI

-457 TRKWLLACITR
+457 TRKWLLACMTR
-468 LYDKGHKFDEMLIL
+468 LYKKGCKFDEMLIL

-541 AWLSSRKDT
+541 SWLSSRKDT

-559 IDFHKGFVVL
+559 TDFYRGFVVL

-592 NENKIKKSIF
+592 NEDRIKKSIF
-602 DIEQKEILQLWAE
+602 NVEEKEILQIWAE

-620 LKNESLLLS
+620 HKNESLLLS
-629 QTSRKMMEE
+629 KETKKLMEE

-644 IPIPFT
+644 IPIPYT

-664 WKEII
+664 WKEIV

-693 ISQDVLLDDITTQEL
+693 VSQDVLLDDITTQEL

-713 GNYRTS
+713 GNYKTS
-719 LNGLKATK
+719 LNGVQATK
-727 DFSNVFNMLDNWKSS
+727 DFSNVFSKLENWRYS
-742 KAISRGEKKDLRGYK
+742 KNIARGEKSNLRGYK
-757 RIN
+757 RTS

>member
-1 MLLNALTRLIF
+1 M
-12 LYRANKIKKGV
+12 
-23 VFLIYKQIGTTTNRL
+23 IYKQIGTTTNRL

-67 YKGYKAV
+67 YKRYKAV

-123 LQGFKYLLY
+123 LQEFKYLLY
-132 ATLNHTEDKPRFR
+132 ATLNHTEEKPRFR
-145 LVLEP
+145 LILEP

-182 QPQGAPVTT
+182 QPQGTPITT
-191 KSNST
+191 KNNSS

-201 KNLQGNKFPVQQLKQ
+201 KKSQGNKFPVQKPKQ
-216 EYFQYSNS
+216 EYSQSSNS
-224 YENYSISHDEA
+224 YENFSIPYDEA
-235 IKSINEY
+235 IQIVKEY
-242 TKIESRN
+242 TEKESKN
-249 LEDRRKFISCIMVLC
+249 LEKRSNFISCLMVLC
-264 KAVLNKEIEYSTGLE
+264 KAVTTGEIEYITGVE

-299 QIFNDELKRSK
+299 KMFNEELKRSK
-310 GNINYFRTNYSFK
+310 GNVNHFKTKYSFK
-323 EKFLHKAKIENK
+323 EKFSHKNK

-346 ITLIELRNTIENLRD
+346 TILIELTNSIKQIRN
-361 IKFNEMTNVIEIKKD
+361 IKYNEMTNLIEIEKD
-376 GVYKTLETKDIQLL
+376 GCFKTLENRDIQLL
-390 RLDLSERKKVTFSI
+390 RLNLSEKKKTTFSTD
-404 EDIKTAIYGVSE
+404 DIKTSIYGISE
-416 KNRYHP
+416 LNRYHP
-422 IKQLIEAV
+422 IKELIEAV
-430 QWDGIERAETFF
+430 QWDGVKRAETFF
-442 IECLGVEDN
+442 IDCLGVEDN
-451 PVNREV
+451 ELNKEV

-468 LYDKGHKFDEMLIL
+468 LYEKGRKFDEMLIL

-508 KLNNDTILQTSQS
+508 KLSNETILQTSKT

-536 TQEFK
+536 SEEFK

-550 TRAPYEAQP
+550 TRVPYEAQP
-559 IDFHKGFVVL
+559 LDFERGFVVL
-569 GTTNDNKILKDHTG
+569 GTTNNKKILKDNTG
-583 NRRFWILEC
+583 NRRFWILDC
-592 NENKIKKSIF
+592 NKDNIKTSIF
-602 DIEQKEILQLWAE
+602 SLTEQDILQVWAE

-629 QTSRKMMEE
+629 QTARKMMEE

-669 HGKHKFRLHKY
+669 HGKHKYRLHRY

-713 GNYRTS
+713 GNYRTY

-742 KAISRGEKKDLRGYK
+742 KAISRGEKRDLRGYK
-757 RIN
+757 KIN